1 MDKYE
6 YNVKSDQ
13 IKKLYSRKEYAA
25 AAKIADEIDWRK
37 VKDNSMISRV
47 ADVYENNKE
56 YGKAKEILL
65 IAYERSP
72 LGRQLAYRLTILSLR
87 TRDFVEA
94 DEFYQD
100 FVEMSPMDV
109 AQYILKYRI
118 SKAKGEDTDVL
129 IRILEAYVDV
139 EKDER
144 WQYELAK
151 LYHEAGYVDKCV
163 SMCDDIIL
171 WFNNG
176 KYVEKALKLKQMHKA
191 LTPEQQNKLDK
202 KDTKGIPNIS
212 NTDTDK
218 KNEKITEQIP
228 DSDKMVRQPVND
240 NTLQNI
246 ILKGNIRE
254 QERTVHGVTG
264 ILKGLDNLLEN
275 GKTDRIEPVKT
286 EVQGKQTE
294 PAEDFSVVEESV
306 TEEREP
312 VLAVRELSVQEKI
325 DAALAEDTDANAVNA
340 ALEAI
345 KAAEQAAIEA
355 QKAAEVAQR
364 LAKEAQ
370 LKAQAAEMA
379 ALHETMPEPEEDEE
393 EDIYA
398 GLSGE
403 EISQQLEEDDEL
415 KGDVEIDSKD
425 VIEIFEFDEKKDGKC
440 SHIGEELTKTAEI
453 DIDEIN
459 LQLEKTEQNVYDTA
473 NIQAA
478 LAMSMEKI
486 MEIEASGVKEARNPF
501 EQKTEDTSEDFRQR
515 DMETLK
521 EAEAE
526 ENLLEPI
533 QETAEP
539 ESIESVESTM
549 PEDSEKP
556 EQTEFLESVESRIE
570 ESEKTDAVQLDISN
584 DPTKVIDRE
593 AINRALERQKELFSK
608 VSGEEDY
615 DLEVPME
622 IDDQI
627 EGQMTIEEV
636 LEEYER
642 RKDAARHTAQMA
654 AAIEAV
660 KAEMEAEEQAMANQ
674 ELNADNHSEI
684 KSDDS
689 DHSQPEANSDTVGT
703 TENRKEEK
711 SKEIDLQALN
721 KHKIPEAFSNMFGD
735 FLTFEGMEERIADT
749 LNNLINNFV
758 MDGTSRTNN
767 VIITGN
773 NKVGKTTLGLS
784 IIKAANRGR
793 QRSGRKVAK
802 VKATALNKRGVSTAM
817 MQILGT
823 DLIIEQAGNLMPN
836 TLVDLMTVMKSYTE
850 EMLIILED
858 DKAAID
864 RILENMP
871 DLKQLF
877 NNRLDIVEFEINDL
891 VKVAKAYAQ
900 REHYTIDD
908 IGTLALYAKIDDIN
922 GRNQGMTFEEI
933 EEIIDD
939 AIDHANR
946 FTFGKLIGKLRKNKS
961 GMGILTEEDF
971 L

>member
-13 IKKLYSRKEYAA
+13 IRKLYSHKEYEA

-56 YGKAKEILL
+56 YSKAKEILL

-118 SKAKGEDTDVL
+118 AKAKGEDTDIL
-129 IRILEAYVDV
+129 ISILEAYVEV

-151 LYHEAGYVDKCV
+151 LYHDAGYVDKCV
-163 SMCDDIIL
+163 SMCDDIIV
-171 WFNNG
+171 WFNGG
-176 KYVEKALKLKQMHKA
+176 KYVEKAMKLKMLHKK
-191 LTPEQQNKLDK
+191 TTVQPQVSVEKVNENTSVTDEVPEESK
-202 KDTKGIPNIS
+202 
-212 NTDTDK
+212 
-218 KNEKITEQIP
+218 
-228 DSDKMVRQPVND
+228 QPVSD

-246 ILKGNIRE
+246 ILKGSIRE
-254 QERTVHGVTG
+254 KERTVEGITG
-264 ILKGLDNLLEN
+264 ILKGLDNLM
-275 GKTDRIEPVKT
+275 
-286 EVQGKQTE
+286 
-294 PAEDFSVVEESV
+294 EESGGPEAAEQQEKAV
-306 TEEREP
+306 AAPEEQD
-312 VLAVRELSVQEKI
+312 LSVQEKI
-325 DAALAEDTDANAVNA
+325 DAALADDTDANAVNA

-345 KAAEQAAIEA
+345 KAAEKAAYEA
-355 QKAAEVAQR
+355 QKAAEVAKR
-364 LAKEAQ
+364 LARDAQ
-370 LKAQAAEMA
+370 LKAQAAEKA
-379 ALHETMPEPEEDEE
+379 TIYENISESDIDVDDEE
-393 EDIYA
+393 NEDDIYA

-403 EISQQLEEDDEL
+403 EISRQMEEEDIL
-415 KGDVEIDSKD
+415 KGTAEIVPKD

-459 LQLEKTEQNVYDTA
+459 FQIKKPENNIYDTA

-478 LAMSMEKI
+478 LAVSMEKI
-486 MEIEASGVKEARNPF
+486 MDMESLKPEEARNPF
-501 EQKTEDTSEDFRQR
+501 EP
-515 DMETLK
+515 
-521 EAEAE
+521 
-526 ENLLEPI
+526 N
-533 QETAEP
+533 TAEP
-539 ESIESVESTM
+539 TEPKAEELQTEEPGTVKAESADDIQQQTVEQEGRKS
-549 PEDSEKP
+549 DVP
-556 EQTEFLESVESRIE
+556 EQTLVEEVTESAV
-570 ESEKTDAVQLDISN
+570 SEKTDIPKSRETDISSGDIN
-584 DPTKVIDRE
+584 LERTKVIDRE
-593 AINRALERQKELFSK
+593 AISRVLARQKELFSK
-608 VSGEEDY
+608 VSMEEDV
-615 DLEVPME
+615 DLDDPME
-622 IDDQI
+622 INEQI

-636 LEEYER
+636 LTEYER
-642 RKDAARHTAQMA
+642 RKEETMNTAKMA
-654 AAIEAV
+654 EAIEAV
-660 KAEMEAEEQAMANQ
+660 KAEMAAEEEEA
-674 ELNADNHSEI
+674 LNEKQQTEPVVYNDE
-684 KSDDS
+684 K
-689 DHSQPEANSDTVGT
+689 QDTVPEVAGPAVA
-703 TENRKEEK
+703 RK
-711 SKEIDLQALN
+711 SKELDLQSLSV
-721 KHKIPEAFSNMFGD
+721 HKIPEIFKNMFGD
-735 FLTFEGMEERIADT
+735 FLTFEGMEEKIADT

-758 MDGTSRTNN
+758 MDGTSKSNN
-767 VIITGN
+767 VIITGSA
-773 NKVGKTTLGLS
+773 KVGKTALGLS

-793 QRSGRKVAK
+793 KRKRRKVAK

-836 TLVDLMTVMKSYTE
+836 TLTDLMTVMKSYTE

-864 RILENMP
+864 RMLDNTPE
-871 DLKQLF
+871 LKELF
-877 NNRLDIVEFEINDL
+877 NNRVDIMEFGINDL
-891 VKVAKAYAQ
+891 VKVAKAYAE

-908 IGTLALYAKIDDIN
+908 IGILALYAKIDDIS
-922 GRNQGMTFEEI
+922 GRNQGMTFEEV
-933 EEIIDD
+933 EEVIDD

-946 FTFGKLIGKLRKNKS
+946 FTIGKFIGKLKKNKL
-961 GMGILTEEDF
+961 GMGVLTEEDF

>member
-13 IKKLYSRKEYAA
+13 IRKLYSHKEYEA

-56 YGKAKEILL
+56 YSKAKEILL

-118 SKAKGEDTDVL
+118 AKAKGEDTDIL
-129 IRILEAYVDV
+129 ISILEAYVEV

-151 LYHEAGYVDKCV
+151 LYHDAGYEDKCV
-163 SMCDDIIL
+163 SMCDDIIV
-171 WFNNG
+171 WFNGG
-176 KYVEKALKLKQMHKA
+176 KYVEKAMKLKQLHKKA
-191 LTPEQQNKLDK
+191 SVQQEITVEKEIEKTPVIAVVPEE
-202 KDTKGIPNIS
+202 TK
-212 NTDTDK
+212 
-218 KNEKITEQIP
+218 
-228 DSDKMVRQPVND
+228 QPVSD

-254 QERTVHGVTG
+254 KERSVEGITG
-264 ILKGLDNLLEN
+264 ILKGLDNLMKETEEQEEV
-275 GKTDRIEPVKT
+275 KQQAEAVMKPEPVI
-286 EVQGKQTE
+286 QN
-294 PAEDFSVVEESV
+294 
-306 TEEREP
+306 
-312 VLAVRELSVQEKI
+312 LSVQEKI
-325 DAALAEDTDANAVNA
+325 DAALADDTDATAVND

-345 KAAEQAAIEA
+345 KAAEKAAYEA
-355 QKAAEVAQR
+355 QKAAEVAKR
-364 LAKEAQ
+364 LAREAQ
-370 LKAQAAEMA
+370 LKAQAAEKA
-379 ALHETMPEPEEDEE
+379 AMHEDISDSDMDDDDEEDEN
-393 EDIYA
+393 DIYT

-403 EISQQLEEDDEL
+403 EISRQMEEEDIL
-415 KGDVEIDSKD
+415 KGDVEIPPKD

-459 LQLEKTEQNVYDTA
+459 FQIEKTENDIYDTA

-478 LAMSMEKI
+478 LAVSMEKI
-486 MEIEASGVKEARNPF
+486 MDMESSNAEEARNPF
-501 EQKTEDTSEDFRQR
+501 EPNTEEAEVPQEEELQPEEFETEKAESADGSEVLQAVESAVEQAPVEEVTESAVSEETEIPKSGKTESVSGDI
-515 DMETLK
+515 
-521 EAEAE
+521 
-526 ENLLEPI
+526 NLE
-533 QETAEP
+533 
-539 ESIESVESTM
+539 
-549 PEDSEKP
+549 
-556 EQTEFLESVESRIE
+556 R
-570 ESEKTDAVQLDISN
+570 
-584 DPTKVIDRE
+584 TKVIDRE
-593 AINRALERQKELFSK
+593 AISRVLARQKEFFSK
-608 VSGEEDY
+608 VSMEEDI
-615 DLEVPME
+615 DLDEPME
-622 IDDQI
+622 INEQI

-636 LEEYER
+636 LTEYER
-642 RKDAARHTAQMA
+642 RKEETMNTAKMA
-654 AAIEAV
+654 EAIEAV
-660 KAEMEAEEQAMANQ
+660 KAEMAAEEQEVLNQKQAEPVVHIEVKQETEMVQKAEEPAVPEKATETAVPGKAN
-674 ELNADNHSEI
+674 D
-684 KSDDS
+684 
-689 DHSQPEANSDTVGT
+689 
-703 TENRKEEK
+703 
-711 SKEIDLQALN
+711 IDLHALSM
-721 KHKIPEAFSNMFGD
+721 HKIPEIFKNMFGD
-735 FLTFEGMEERIADT
+735 FLTFEGMEEKIADT

-758 MDGTSRTNN
+758 MDGTSKTNN
-767 VIITGN
+767 VIITGSA
-773 NKVGKTTLGLS
+773 KVGKTALGLS

-793 QRSGRKVAK
+793 KRKRRKVAK

-836 TLVDLMTVMKSYTE
+836 TLIDLMTVMKSYTE

-864 RILENMP
+864 RMLDNMP
-871 DLKQLF
+871 DLKDLF
-877 NNRLDIVEFEINDL
+877 NNRVDIMEFEINDL
-891 VKVAKAYAQ
+891 VKVAKAYAE

-908 IGTLALYAKIDDIN
+908 IGILALYAKIDDIS
-922 GRNQGMTFEEI
+922 GRNQGMTFEEV
-933 EEIIDD
+933 EEVIDD

-946 FTFGKLIGKLRKNKS
+946 FTIGKIIGKLKKNKL
-961 GMGILTEEDF
+961 GMGVLTEEDF

>member
-13 IKKLYSRKEYAA
+13 IRKLYSHKEYEA

-56 YGKAKEILL
+56 YSKAKEILL

-118 SKAKGEDTDVL
+118 AKAKGEDTDIL
-129 IRILEAYVDV
+129 ISILEAYVEV

-151 LYHEAGYVDKCV
+151 LYHDAGYEDKCV
-163 SMCDDIIL
+163 SMCDDIIV
-171 WFNNG
+171 WFNGG
-176 KYVEKALKLKQMHKA
+176 KYVEKAMKLKQLHKKA
-191 LTPEQQNKLDK
+191 SVQQEITVEKEIEKTPVIAVVPEE
-202 KDTKGIPNIS
+202 TK
-212 NTDTDK
+212 
-218 KNEKITEQIP
+218 
-228 DSDKMVRQPVND
+228 QPVSD

-254 QERTVHGVTG
+254 KERSVEGITG
-264 ILKGLDNLLEN
+264 ILKGLDNLMKETEEQEEV
-275 GKTDRIEPVKT
+275 KQQAEAVMKPEPVI
-286 EVQGKQTE
+286 QN
-294 PAEDFSVVEESV
+294 
-306 TEEREP
+306 
-312 VLAVRELSVQEKI
+312 LSVQEKI
-325 DAALAEDTDANAVNA
+325 DAALADDTDATAVND

-345 KAAEQAAIEA
+345 KAAEKAAYEA
-355 QKAAEVAQR
+355 QKAAEVAKR
-364 LAKEAQ
+364 LAREAQ
-370 LKAQAAEMA
+370 LKAQAAEKA
-379 ALHETMPEPEEDEE
+379 AMHEDISDSDMDDDDEEDEN
-393 EDIYA
+393 DIYT

-403 EISQQLEEDDEL
+403 EISRQMEEEDIL
-415 KGDVEIDSKD
+415 KGDVEIPPKD

-459 LQLEKTEQNVYDTA
+459 FQIEKTENNIYDTA

-478 LAMSMEKI
+478 LAVSMEKI
-486 MEIEASGVKEARNPF
+486 MDMESSNAEEARNPF
-501 EQKTEDTSEDFRQR
+501 EPNTEEAEVPQEEELQPEEFETEKAESADGSEVLQAVESAVEQAPVEEVTESAVSEETEIPKSGKTESVSGDI
-515 DMETLK
+515 
-521 EAEAE
+521 
-526 ENLLEPI
+526 NLE
-533 QETAEP
+533 
-539 ESIESVESTM
+539 
-549 PEDSEKP
+549 
-556 EQTEFLESVESRIE
+556 R
-570 ESEKTDAVQLDISN
+570 
-584 DPTKVIDRE
+584 TKVIDRE
-593 AINRALERQKELFSK
+593 AISRVLARQKEFFSK
-608 VSGEEDY
+608 VSMEEDI
-615 DLEVPME
+615 DLDEPME
-622 IDDQI
+622 INEQI

-636 LEEYER
+636 LTEYER
-642 RKDAARHTAQMA
+642 RKEETMNTAKMA
-654 AAIEAV
+654 EAIEAV
-660 KAEMEAEEQAMANQ
+660 KAEMAAEEQEVLNQKQAEPVVHIEVKQETEMVQKAEEPAVPEKATETAVPGKAN
-674 ELNADNHSEI
+674 D
-684 KSDDS
+684 
-689 DHSQPEANSDTVGT
+689 
-703 TENRKEEK
+703 
-711 SKEIDLQALN
+711 IDLHALSM
-721 KHKIPEAFSNMFGD
+721 HKIPEIFKNMFGD
-735 FLTFEGMEERIADT
+735 FLTFEGMEEKIADT

-758 MDGTSRTNN
+758 MDGTSKTNN
-767 VIITGN
+767 VIITGSA
-773 NKVGKTTLGLS
+773 KVGKTALGLS

-793 QRSGRKVAK
+793 KRKRRKVAK

-836 TLVDLMTVMKSYTE
+836 TLIDLMTVMKSYTE

-864 RILENMP
+864 RMLDNMP
-871 DLKQLF
+871 DLKDLF
-877 NNRLDIVEFEINDL
+877 NNRVDIMEFEINDL
-891 VKVAKAYAQ
+891 VKVAKAYAE

-908 IGTLALYAKIDDIN
+908 IGILALYAKIDDIS
-922 GRNQGMTFEEI
+922 GRNQGMTFEEV
-933 EEIIDD
+933 EEVIDD

-946 FTFGKLIGKLRKNKS
+946 FTI
-961 GMGILTEEDF
+961 
-971 L
+971 

>member
-13 IKKLYSRKEYAA
+13 IRKLYSHKEYEA

-56 YGKAKEILL
+56 YSKAKEILL

-118 SKAKGEDTDVL
+118 AKAKGEDTDIL
-129 IRILEAYVDV
+129 ISILEAYVEV

-151 LYHEAGYVDKCV
+151 LYHDAGYEDKCV
-163 SMCDDIIL
+163 SMCDDIIV
-171 WFNNG
+171 WFNGG
-176 KYVEKALKLKQMHKA
+176 KYVEKAMKLKQLHKKA
-191 LTPEQQNKLDK
+191 SVQQEITVEKEIEKTPVIAVVPEE
-202 KDTKGIPNIS
+202 TK
-212 NTDTDK
+212 
-218 KNEKITEQIP
+218 
-228 DSDKMVRQPVND
+228 QPVSD

-254 QERTVHGVTG
+254 KERSVEGITG
-264 ILKGLDNLLEN
+264 ILKGLDNLMKETEEQEEV
-275 GKTDRIEPVKT
+275 KQQAEAVMKPEPVI
-286 EVQGKQTE
+286 QN
-294 PAEDFSVVEESV
+294 
-306 TEEREP
+306 
-312 VLAVRELSVQEKI
+312 LSVQEKI
-325 DAALAEDTDANAVNA
+325 DAALADDTDATAVND

-345 KAAEQAAIEA
+345 KAAEKAAYEA
-355 QKAAEVAQR
+355 QKAAEVAKR
-364 LAKEAQ
+364 LAREAQ
-370 LKAQAAEMA
+370 LKAQAAEKA
-379 ALHETMPEPEEDEE
+379 AMHEDISDSDMDDDDEEDEN
-393 EDIYA
+393 DIYT

-403 EISQQLEEDDEL
+403 EISRQMEEEDIL
-415 KGDVEIDSKD
+415 KGDVEIPPKD

-459 LQLEKTEQNVYDTA
+459 FQIEKTENNIYDTA

-478 LAMSMEKI
+478 LAVSMEKI
-486 MEIEASGVKEARNPF
+486 MDMESSNAEEARNPF
-501 EQKTEDTSEDFRQR
+501 EPNTE
-515 DMETLK
+515 
-521 EAEAE
+521 EAEVPQE
-526 ENLLEPI
+526 EELQP
-533 QETAEP
+533 
-539 ESIESVESTM
+539 
-549 PEDSEKP
+549 
-556 EQTEFLESVESRIE
+556 E
-570 ESEKTDAVQLDISN
+570 ESETEKAESADGSEVLQAVESAVEQAPVEEVTESAVSEETEIPNSGKTESVSGDIN
-584 DPTKVIDRE
+584 LERTKVIDRE
-593 AINRALERQKELFSK
+593 AISRVLARQKEFFSK
-608 VSGEEDY
+608 VSMEEDI
-615 DLEVPME
+615 DLDEPME
-622 IDDQI
+622 INEQI

-636 LEEYER
+636 LTEYER
-642 RKDAARHTAQMA
+642 RKEETMNTAKMA
-654 AAIEAV
+654 EAIEAV
-660 KAEMEAEEQAMANQ
+660 KAEMAAEEQEVLNQKQAEPVVHIEVKQETEMVQKAEEPAVPEKATETAVPGKAN
-674 ELNADNHSEI
+674 D
-684 KSDDS
+684 
-689 DHSQPEANSDTVGT
+689 
-703 TENRKEEK
+703 
-711 SKEIDLQALN
+711 IDLHALSM
-721 KHKIPEAFSNMFGD
+721 HKIPEIFKNMFGD
-735 FLTFEGMEERIADT
+735 FLTFEGMEEKIADT

-758 MDGTSRTNN
+758 MDGTSKTNN
-767 VIITGN
+767 VIITGSA
-773 NKVGKTTLGLS
+773 KVGKTALGLS

-793 QRSGRKVAK
+793 KRKRRKVAK

-836 TLVDLMTVMKSYTE
+836 TLIDLMTVMKSYTE

-864 RILENMP
+864 RMLDNMP
-871 DLKQLF
+871 DLKDLF
-877 NNRLDIVEFEINDL
+877 NNRVDIMEFEINDL
-891 VKVAKAYAQ
+891 VKVAKAYAE

-908 IGTLALYAKIDDIN
+908 IGILALYAKIDDIS
-922 GRNQGMTFEEI
+922 GRNQGMTFEEV
-933 EEIIDD
+933 EEVIDD

-946 FTFGKLIGKLRKNKS
+946 FTIGKIIGKLKKNKL
-961 GMGILTEEDF
+961 GMGVLTEEDF

>member
-13 IKKLYSRKEYAA
+13 IRKLYSHKEYEA

-56 YGKAKEILL
+56 YSKAKEILL

-118 SKAKGEDTDVL
+118 AKAKGEDTDIL
-129 IRILEAYVDV
+129 ISILEAYVEV

-151 LYHEAGYVDKCV
+151 LYHDAGYEDKCV
-163 SMCDDIIL
+163 SMCDDIIV
-171 WFNNG
+171 WFNGG
-176 KYVEKALKLKQMHKA
+176 KYVEKAMKLKQLHKKA
-191 LTPEQQNKLDK
+191 SVQQEITVEKEIEKTPVIAVVPEE
-202 KDTKGIPNIS
+202 TK
-212 NTDTDK
+212 
-218 KNEKITEQIP
+218 
-228 DSDKMVRQPVND
+228 QPVSD

-254 QERTVHGVTG
+254 KERSVEGITG
-264 ILKGLDNLLEN
+264 ILKGLDNLMKETEEQEEV
-275 GKTDRIEPVKT
+275 KQQAEAVMKPEPVI
-286 EVQGKQTE
+286 QN
-294 PAEDFSVVEESV
+294 
-306 TEEREP
+306 
-312 VLAVRELSVQEKI
+312 LSVQEKI
-325 DAALAEDTDANAVNA
+325 DAALADDTDATAVND

-345 KAAEQAAIEA
+345 KAAEKAAYEA
-355 QKAAEVAQR
+355 QKAAEVAKR
-364 LAKEAQ
+364 LAREAQ
-370 LKAQAAEMA
+370 LKAQAAEKA
-379 ALHETMPEPEEDEE
+379 AMHEDISDSDMDDDDEEDEN
-393 EDIYA
+393 DIYT

-403 EISQQLEEDDEL
+403 EISRQMEEEDIL
-415 KGDVEIDSKD
+415 KGDVEIPPKD

-459 LQLEKTEQNVYDTA
+459 FQIEKTENNIYDTA

-478 LAMSMEKI
+478 LAVSMEKI
-486 MEIEASGVKEARNPF
+486 MDMESSNAEEARNPF
-501 EQKTEDTSEDFRQR
+501 EPNTE
-515 DMETLK
+515 
-521 EAEAE
+521 EAEVPQE
-526 ENLLEPI
+526 EELQP
-533 QETAEP
+533 
-539 ESIESVESTM
+539 
-549 PEDSEKP
+549 
-556 EQTEFLESVESRIE
+556 E
-570 ESEKTDAVQLDISN
+570 ESETEKAESADGSEVLQAVESAVEQAPVEEVTESAVSEETEIPKSGKTESVSGDIN
-584 DPTKVIDRE
+584 LERTKVIDRE
-593 AINRALERQKELFSK
+593 AISRVLARQKEFFSK
-608 VSGEEDY
+608 VSMEEDI
-615 DLEVPME
+615 DLDEPME
-622 IDDQI
+622 INEQI

-636 LEEYER
+636 LTEYER
-642 RKDAARHTAQMA
+642 RKEETMNTAKMVE
-654 AAIEAV
+654 AIEAV
-660 KAEMEAEEQAMANQ
+660 KAEMAAEEQEVLNQKQAEPVVHIEVKQETEMVQKAEEPAVPEKATETAVPGKAN
-674 ELNADNHSEI
+674 D
-684 KSDDS
+684 
-689 DHSQPEANSDTVGT
+689 
-703 TENRKEEK
+703 
-711 SKEIDLQALN
+711 IDLHALSM
-721 KHKIPEAFSNMFGD
+721 HKIPEIFKNMFGD
-735 FLTFEGMEERIADT
+735 FLTFEGMEEKIADT

-758 MDGTSRTNN
+758 MDGTSKTNN
-767 VIITGN
+767 VIITGSA
-773 NKVGKTTLGLS
+773 KVGKTALGLS

-793 QRSGRKVAK
+793 KRKRRKVAK
-802 VKATALNKRGVSTAM
+802 VKATTLNKRGVSTAM

-836 TLVDLMTVMKSYTE
+836 TLIDLMTVMKSYTE

-864 RILENMP
+864 RMLDNMP
-871 DLKQLF
+871 DLKDLF
-877 NNRLDIVEFEINDL
+877 NNRVDIMEFEINDL
-891 VKVAKAYAQ
+891 VKVAKAYAE

-908 IGTLALYAKIDDIN
+908 IGILALYAKIDDIS
-922 GRNQGMTFEEI
+922 GRNQGMTFEEV
-933 EEIIDD
+933 EEVIDD

-946 FTFGKLIGKLRKNKS
+946 FTIGKIIGKLKKNKL
-961 GMGILTEEDF
+961 GMGVLTEEDF

>member
-13 IKKLYSRKEYAA
+13 IRKLYSHKEYEA

-56 YGKAKEILL
+56 YSKAKEILL

-118 SKAKGEDTDVL
+118 AKAKGEDTDIL
-129 IRILEAYVDV
+129 ISILEAYVEV

-151 LYHEAGYVDKCV
+151 LYHDAGYEDKCV
-163 SMCDDIIL
+163 SMCDDIIV
-171 WFNNG
+171 WFNGG
-176 KYVEKALKLKQMHKA
+176 KYVEKAMKLKQLHKKA
-191 LTPEQQNKLDK
+191 SVQQEITVEKEIEKTPVIAVVPEE
-202 KDTKGIPNIS
+202 TK
-212 NTDTDK
+212 
-218 KNEKITEQIP
+218 
-228 DSDKMVRQPVND
+228 QPVSD

-254 QERTVHGVTG
+254 KERSVEGITG
-264 ILKGLDNLLEN
+264 ILKGLDNLMKETEEQEEV
-275 GKTDRIEPVKT
+275 KQQAEAVMKPEPVI
-286 EVQGKQTE
+286 QN
-294 PAEDFSVVEESV
+294 
-306 TEEREP
+306 
-312 VLAVRELSVQEKI
+312 LSVQEKI
-325 DAALAEDTDANAVNA
+325 DAALADDTDATAVND

-345 KAAEQAAIEA
+345 KAAEKAAYEA
-355 QKAAEVAQR
+355 QKAAEVAKR
-364 LAKEAQ
+364 LAREAQ
-370 LKAQAAEMA
+370 LKAQAAEKA
-379 ALHETMPEPEEDEE
+379 AMHEDISDSDMDDDDEEDEN
-393 EDIYA
+393 DIYT

-403 EISQQLEEDDEL
+403 EISRQMEEEDIL
-415 KGDVEIDSKD
+415 KGDVEIPPKD

-459 LQLEKTEQNVYDTA
+459 FQIEKTENNIYDTA

-478 LAMSMEKI
+478 LAVSMEKI
-486 MEIEASGVKEARNPF
+486 MDMESSNAEEARNPF
-501 EQKTEDTSEDFRQR
+501 EPNTEEAEVPQEEELQPEEFETEKAESADGSEVLQAVESAVEQAPVEEVTESAVSEETEIPKSGKTESVSGDI
-515 DMETLK
+515 
-521 EAEAE
+521 
-526 ENLLEPI
+526 NLE
-533 QETAEP
+533 
-539 ESIESVESTM
+539 
-549 PEDSEKP
+549 
-556 EQTEFLESVESRIE
+556 R
-570 ESEKTDAVQLDISN
+570 
-584 DPTKVIDRE
+584 TKVIDRE
-593 AINRALERQKELFSK
+593 AISRVLARQKEFFSK
-608 VSGEEDY
+608 VSMEEDI
-615 DLEVPME
+615 DLDEPME
-622 IDDQI
+622 INEQI

-636 LEEYER
+636 LTEYER
-642 RKDAARHTAQMA
+642 RKEETMNTAKMA
-654 AAIEAV
+654 EAIEAV
-660 KAEMEAEEQAMANQ
+660 KAEMAAEEQEVLNQKQAEPVVHIVVKQETEMVQKAEEPAVPEKATETAVPGKAN
-674 ELNADNHSEI
+674 D
-684 KSDDS
+684 
-689 DHSQPEANSDTVGT
+689 
-703 TENRKEEK
+703 
-711 SKEIDLQALN
+711 IDLHALSM
-721 KHKIPEAFSNMFGD
+721 HKIPEIFKNMFGD
-735 FLTFEGMEERIADT
+735 FLTFEGMEEKIADT

-758 MDGTSRTNN
+758 MDGTSKTNN
-767 VIITGN
+767 VIITGSA
-773 NKVGKTTLGLS
+773 KVGKTALGLS

-793 QRSGRKVAK
+793 KRKRRKVAK

-836 TLVDLMTVMKSYTE
+836 TLIDLMTVMKSYTE

-864 RILENMP
+864 RMLDNMP
-871 DLKQLF
+871 DLKDLF
-877 NNRLDIVEFEINDL
+877 NNRVDIMEFEINDL
-891 VKVAKAYAQ
+891 VKVAKAYAE

-908 IGTLALYAKIDDIN
+908 IGILALYAKIDDIS
-922 GRNQGMTFEEI
+922 GRNQGMTFEEV
-933 EEIIDD
+933 EEVIDD

-946 FTFGKLIGKLRKNKS
+946 FTIGKIIGKLKKNKL
-961 GMGILTEEDF
+961 GMGVLTEEDF

>member
-13 IKKLYSRKEYAA
+13 IRKLYSHKEYEA

-56 YGKAKEILL
+56 YSKAKEILL

-118 SKAKGEDTDVL
+118 AKAKGEDTDIL
-129 IRILEAYVDV
+129 ISILEAYVEV

-151 LYHEAGYVDKCV
+151 LYHDAGYEDKCV
-163 SMCDDIIL
+163 SMCDDIIV
-171 WFNNG
+171 WFNGG
-176 KYVEKALKLKQMHKA
+176 KYVEKAMKLKQLHKKA
-191 LTPEQQNKLDK
+191 SVQQEITVEKEIEKTPVIAVVPEE
-202 KDTKGIPNIS
+202 TK
-212 NTDTDK
+212 
-218 KNEKITEQIP
+218 
-228 DSDKMVRQPVND
+228 QPVSD

-254 QERTVHGVTG
+254 KERSVEGITG
-264 ILKGLDNLLEN
+264 ILKGLDNLMKETEEQEEV
-275 GKTDRIEPVKT
+275 KQQAEAVMKPEPVI
-286 EVQGKQTE
+286 QN
-294 PAEDFSVVEESV
+294 
-306 TEEREP
+306 
-312 VLAVRELSVQEKI
+312 LSVQEKI
-325 DAALAEDTDANAVNA
+325 DAALADDTDATAVND

-345 KAAEQAAIEA
+345 KAAEKAAYEA
-355 QKAAEVAQR
+355 QKAAEVAKR
-364 LAKEAQ
+364 LAREAQ
-370 LKAQAAEMA
+370 LKAQAAEKA
-379 ALHETMPEPEEDEE
+379 AMHEDISDSDMDDDDEEDEN
-393 EDIYA
+393 DIYT

-403 EISQQLEEDDEL
+403 EISRQMEEEDIL
-415 KGDVEIDSKD
+415 KGDVEIPPKD

-459 LQLEKTEQNVYDTA
+459 FQIEKTENNIYDTA

-478 LAMSMEKI
+478 LAVSMEKI
-486 MEIEASGVKEARNPF
+486 MDMESSNAEEARNPF
-501 EQKTEDTSEDFRQR
+501 EPNTEEAEVPQEEELQPEEFETEKAESADGSEVLQAVESAVEQAPVEEVTESAVSEETEIPKSGKTESVSGDI
-515 DMETLK
+515 
-521 EAEAE
+521 
-526 ENLLEPI
+526 NLE
-533 QETAEP
+533 
-539 ESIESVESTM
+539 
-549 PEDSEKP
+549 
-556 EQTEFLESVESRIE
+556 R
-570 ESEKTDAVQLDISN
+570 
-584 DPTKVIDRE
+584 TKVIDRE
-593 AINRALERQKELFSK
+593 AISRVLARQKEFFSK
-608 VSGEEDY
+608 VSMEEDI
-615 DLEVPME
+615 DLDEPME
-622 IDDQI
+622 INEQI

-636 LEEYER
+636 LTEYER
-642 RKDAARHTAQMA
+642 RKEETMNTAKMA
-654 AAIEAV
+654 EAIEAV
-660 KAEMEAEEQAMANQ
+660 KAEMAAEEQEVLNQKQAEPVVHIEVKQETEMVQKAEEPAVPEKATETAVPGKAN
-674 ELNADNHSEI
+674 D
-684 KSDDS
+684 
-689 DHSQPEANSDTVGT
+689 
-703 TENRKEEK
+703 
-711 SKEIDLQALN
+711 IDLHALSM
-721 KHKIPEAFSNMFGD
+721 HKIPEIFKNMFGD
-735 FLTFEGMEERIADT
+735 FLTFEGMEEKIADT

-758 MDGTSRTNN
+758 MDGTSKTNN
-767 VIITGN
+767 VIITGSA
-773 NKVGKTTLGLS
+773 KVGKTALGLS

-793 QRSGRKVAK
+793 KRKRRKVAK

-836 TLVDLMTVMKSYTE
+836 TLIDLMTVMKSYTE

-864 RILENMP
+864 RMLDNMP
-871 DLKQLF
+871 DLKDLF
-877 NNRLDIVEFEINDL
+877 NNRVDIMEFEINDL
-891 VKVAKAYAQ
+891 VKVAKAYAE

-908 IGTLALYAKIDDIN
+908 IGILALYAKIDDIS
-922 GRNQGMTFEEI
+922 GRNQGMTFEEV
-933 EEIIDD
+933 EEVIDD

-946 FTFGKLIGKLRKNKS
+946 FTIGKIIGKLKKNKL
-961 GMGILTEEDF
+961 GMGVLTEED
-971 L
+971 LL

>member
-13 IKKLYSRKEYAA
+13 IRKLYSHKEYEA

-56 YGKAKEILL
+56 YSKAKEILL

-118 SKAKGEDTDVL
+118 AKAKGEDTDIL
-129 IRILEAYVDV
+129 ISILEAYVEV

-151 LYHEAGYVDKCV
+151 LYHDAGYEDKCV
-163 SMCDDIIL
+163 SMCDDIIV
-171 WFNNG
+171 WFNGG
-176 KYVEKALKLKQMHKA
+176 KYVEKAMKLKQLHKKA
-191 LTPEQQNKLDK
+191 SVQQEITVEKEIEKTPVIAVVPEE
-202 KDTKGIPNIS
+202 TK
-212 NTDTDK
+212 
-218 KNEKITEQIP
+218 
-228 DSDKMVRQPVND
+228 QPVSD

-254 QERTVHGVTG
+254 KERSVEGITG
-264 ILKGLDNLLEN
+264 ILKGLDNLMKETEEQEEV
-275 GKTDRIEPVKT
+275 KQQAEAVMKPEPVI
-286 EVQGKQTE
+286 QN
-294 PAEDFSVVEESV
+294 
-306 TEEREP
+306 
-312 VLAVRELSVQEKI
+312 LSVQEKI
-325 DAALAEDTDANAVNA
+325 DAALADDTDATAVND

-345 KAAEQAAIEA
+345 KAAEKAAYEA
-355 QKAAEVAQR
+355 QKAAEVAKR
-364 LAKEAQ
+364 LAREAQ
-370 LKAQAAEMA
+370 LKAQAAEKA
-379 ALHETMPEPEEDEE
+379 AMHEDISDSDMDDDDEEDEN
-393 EDIYA
+393 DIYT

-403 EISQQLEEDDEL
+403 EISRQMEEEDIL
-415 KGDVEIDSKD
+415 KGDVEIPPKD

-459 LQLEKTEQNVYDTA
+459 FQIEKTENNIYDTA

-478 LAMSMEKI
+478 LAVSMEKI
-486 MEIEASGVKEARNPF
+486 MDMESSNAEEARNPF
-501 EQKTEDTSEDFRQR
+501 EPNTEEAEVPQEEELQPEEFETEKAESADGSEVLQAVESAVEQAPVEEVTESAVSEETEIPKSGKTESVSGDI
-515 DMETLK
+515 
-521 EAEAE
+521 
-526 ENLLEPI
+526 NLE
-533 QETAEP
+533 
-539 ESIESVESTM
+539 
-549 PEDSEKP
+549 
-556 EQTEFLESVESRIE
+556 R
-570 ESEKTDAVQLDISN
+570 
-584 DPTKVIDRE
+584 TKVIDRE
-593 AINRALERQKELFSK
+593 AISRVLARQKEFFSK
-608 VSGEEDY
+608 VSMEEDI
-615 DLEVPME
+615 DLDEPME
-622 IDDQI
+622 INEQI

-636 LEEYER
+636 LTEYER
-642 RKDAARHTAQMA
+642 RKEETMNTAKMA
-654 AAIEAV
+654 EAIEAV
-660 KAEMEAEEQAMANQ
+660 KAEMAAEEQEVLNQKQAEPVVHIEVKQKTEMVQKAEEPAVPEKATETAVPGKAN
-674 ELNADNHSEI
+674 D
-684 KSDDS
+684 
-689 DHSQPEANSDTVGT
+689 
-703 TENRKEEK
+703 
-711 SKEIDLQALN
+711 IDLHALSM
-721 KHKIPEAFSNMFGD
+721 HKIPEIFKNMFGD
-735 FLTFEGMEERIADT
+735 FLTFEGMEEKIADT

-758 MDGTSRTNN
+758 MDGTSKTNN
-767 VIITGN
+767 VIITGSA
-773 NKVGKTTLGLS
+773 KVGKTALGLS

-793 QRSGRKVAK
+793 KRKRRKVAK

-836 TLVDLMTVMKSYTE
+836 TLIDLMTVMKSYTE

-864 RILENMP
+864 RMLDNMP
-871 DLKQLF
+871 DLKDLF
-877 NNRLDIVEFEINDL
+877 NNRVDIMEFEINDL
-891 VKVAKAYAQ
+891 VKVAKAYAE

-908 IGTLALYAKIDDIN
+908 IGILALYAKIDDIS
-922 GRNQGMTFEEI
+922 GRNQGMTFEEV
-933 EEIIDD
+933 EEVIDD

-946 FTFGKLIGKLRKNKS
+946 FTIGKIIGKLKKNKL
-961 GMGILTEEDF
+961 GMGVLTEEDF

>member
-13 IKKLYSRKEYAA
+13 IRKLYSHKEYEA

-56 YGKAKEILL
+56 YSKAKEILL

-118 SKAKGEDTDVL
+118 AKAKGEDTDIL
-129 IRILEAYVDV
+129 ISILEAYVEV

-151 LYHEAGYVDKCV
+151 LYHDAGYEDKCV
-163 SMCDDIIL
+163 SMCDDIIV
-171 WFNNG
+171 WFNGG
-176 KYVEKALKLKQMHKA
+176 KYVEKAMKLKQLHKKA
-191 LTPEQQNKLDK
+191 SVQQEITVEKEIEKTPVIAVVPEE
-202 KDTKGIPNIS
+202 TK
-212 NTDTDK
+212 
-218 KNEKITEQIP
+218 
-228 DSDKMVRQPVND
+228 QPVSD

-254 QERTVHGVTG
+254 KERSVEGITG
-264 ILKGLDNLLEN
+264 ILKGLDNLMKETEEQEEV
-275 GKTDRIEPVKT
+275 KQQAEAVMKPEPVI
-286 EVQGKQTE
+286 QN
-294 PAEDFSVVEESV
+294 
-306 TEEREP
+306 
-312 VLAVRELSVQEKI
+312 LSVQEKI
-325 DAALAEDTDANAVNA
+325 DAALADDTDATAVND

-345 KAAEQAAIEA
+345 KAAEKAAYEA
-355 QKAAEVAQR
+355 QKAAEVAKR
-364 LAKEAQ
+364 LAREAQ
-370 LKAQAAEMA
+370 LKAQAAEKA
-379 ALHETMPEPEEDEE
+379 AMHEDISDSDMDDDDEEDEN
-393 EDIYA
+393 DIYT

-403 EISQQLEEDDEL
+403 EISRQMEEEDIL
-415 KGDVEIDSKD
+415 KGDVEIPPKD

-459 LQLEKTEQNVYDTA
+459 FQIEKTENNIYDTA

-478 LAMSMEKI
+478 LAVSMEKI
-486 MEIEASGVKEARNPF
+486 MDMESSNAEEARNPF
-501 EQKTEDTSEDFRQR
+501 EPNTEEAEVPQEEELQPEEFETEKAESADGSEVLQAVESAVEQAPVEEVTESAVSEETEIPKSGKTESVSGDI
-515 DMETLK
+515 
-521 EAEAE
+521 
-526 ENLLEPI
+526 NLE
-533 QETAEP
+533 
-539 ESIESVESTM
+539 
-549 PEDSEKP
+549 
-556 EQTEFLESVESRIE
+556 R
-570 ESEKTDAVQLDISN
+570 
-584 DPTKVIDRE
+584 TKVIDRE
-593 AINRALERQKELFSK
+593 AISRVLARQKEFFSK
-608 VSGEEDY
+608 VSMEEDI
-615 DLEVPME
+615 DLDEPME
-622 IDDQI
+622 INEQI

-636 LEEYER
+636 LTEYER
-642 RKDAARHTAQMA
+642 RKEETMNTAKMA
-654 AAIEAV
+654 EAIEAV
-660 KAEMEAEEQAMANQ
+660 KAEMAAEEQEVLNQKQAEPVVHIEVKQETEMVQKAEEPAVPEKATETAVPGKAN
-674 ELNADNHSEI
+674 D
-684 KSDDS
+684 
-689 DHSQPEANSDTVGT
+689 
-703 TENRKEEK
+703 
-711 SKEIDLQALN
+711 IDLHALSM
-721 KHKIPEAFSNMFGD
+721 HKIPEIFKNMFGD
-735 FLTFEGMEERIADT
+735 FLTFEGMEEKIADT

-758 MDGTSRTNN
+758 MDGTSKTNN
-767 VIITGN
+767 VIITGSA
-773 NKVGKTTLGLS
+773 KVGKTALGLS

-793 QRSGRKVAK
+793 KRKRRKVAK

-823 DLIIEQAGNLMPN
+823 DLIIEQAGNLMPH
-836 TLVDLMTVMKSYTE
+836 TLIDLMTVMKSYTE

-864 RILENMP
+864 RMLDNMP
-871 DLKQLF
+871 DLKDLF
-877 NNRLDIVEFEINDL
+877 NNRVDIMEFEINDL
-891 VKVAKAYAQ
+891 VKVAKAYAE

-908 IGTLALYAKIDDIN
+908 IGILALYAKIDDIS
-922 GRNQGMTFEEI
+922 GRNQGMTFEEV
-933 EEIIDD
+933 EEVIDD

-946 FTFGKLIGKLRKNKS
+946 FTIGKIIGKLKKNKL
-961 GMGILTEEDF
+961 GMGVLTEEDF

>member
-13 IKKLYSRKEYAA
+13 IRKLYSHKEYEA

-56 YGKAKEILL
+56 YSKAKEILL

-118 SKAKGEDTDVL
+118 AKAKGEDTDIL
-129 IRILEAYVDV
+129 ISILEAYVEV

-151 LYHEAGYVDKCV
+151 LYHDAGYEDKCV
-163 SMCDDIIL
+163 SMCDDIIV
-171 WFNNG
+171 WFNGGN
-176 KYVEKALKLKQMHKA
+176 YVEKAMKLKQLHKKA
-191 LTPEQQNKLDK
+191 IVQQEITVEKEIEKTPVIAVVPEE
-202 KDTKGIPNIS
+202 TK
-212 NTDTDK
+212 
-218 KNEKITEQIP
+218 
-228 DSDKMVRQPVND
+228 QPVSD

-254 QERTVHGVTG
+254 KERSVEGITG
-264 ILKGLDNLLEN
+264 ILKGLDNLMKETEEQEEV
-275 GKTDRIEPVKT
+275 KQQAEAVMKPEPVI
-286 EVQGKQTE
+286 QN
-294 PAEDFSVVEESV
+294 
-306 TEEREP
+306 
-312 VLAVRELSVQEKI
+312 LSVQEKI
-325 DAALAEDTDANAVNA
+325 DAALADDTDATAVND

-345 KAAEQAAIEA
+345 KAAEKAAYEA
-355 QKAAEVAQR
+355 QKAAEVAKR
-364 LAKEAQ
+364 LAREAQ
-370 LKAQAAEMA
+370 LKAQAAEKA
-379 ALHETMPEPEEDEE
+379 AMHEDISDSDMDDDDEEDEN
-393 EDIYA
+393 DIYT

-403 EISQQLEEDDEL
+403 EISRQMEEEDIL
-415 KGDVEIDSKD
+415 KGDVEIPPKD

-459 LQLEKTEQNVYDTA
+459 FQIEKTENNIYDTA

-478 LAMSMEKI
+478 LAVSMEKI
-486 MEIEASGVKEARNPF
+486 MDMESSNAEEARNPF
-501 EQKTEDTSEDFRQR
+501 EPNTEEAEVPQEEELQPEEFETEKAESADGSEVLQAVESAVEQAPVEEVTESAVSEETEIPKSGKTESVSGDI
-515 DMETLK
+515 
-521 EAEAE
+521 
-526 ENLLEPI
+526 NLE
-533 QETAEP
+533 
-539 ESIESVESTM
+539 
-549 PEDSEKP
+549 
-556 EQTEFLESVESRIE
+556 R
-570 ESEKTDAVQLDISN
+570 
-584 DPTKVIDRE
+584 TKVIDRE
-593 AINRALERQKELFSK
+593 AISRVLARQKEFFSK
-608 VSGEEDY
+608 VSMEEDI
-615 DLEVPME
+615 DLDEPME
-622 IDDQI
+622 INEQI

-636 LEEYER
+636 LTEYER
-642 RKDAARHTAQMA
+642 RKEETMNTAKMA
-654 AAIEAV
+654 EAIEAV
-660 KAEMEAEEQAMANQ
+660 KAEMAAEEQEVLNQKQAEPVVHIEVKQETEMVQKAEEPAVPEKATETAVPGKAN
-674 ELNADNHSEI
+674 D
-684 KSDDS
+684 
-689 DHSQPEANSDTVGT
+689 
-703 TENRKEEK
+703 
-711 SKEIDLQALN
+711 IDLHALSM
-721 KHKIPEAFSNMFGD
+721 HKIPEIFKNMFGD
-735 FLTFEGMEERIADT
+735 FLTFEGMEEKIADT

-758 MDGTSRTNN
+758 MDGTSKTNN
-767 VIITGN
+767 VIITGSA
-773 NKVGKTTLGLS
+773 KVGKTALGLS

-793 QRSGRKVAK
+793 KRKRRKVAK

-836 TLVDLMTVMKSYTE
+836 TLIDLMTVMKSYTE

-864 RILENMP
+864 RMLDNMP
-871 DLKQLF
+871 DLKDLF
-877 NNRLDIVEFEINDL
+877 NNRVDIMEFEINDL
-891 VKVAKAYAQ
+891 VKVAKAYAE

-908 IGTLALYAKIDDIN
+908 IGILALYAKIDDIS
-922 GRNQGMTFEEI
+922 GRNQGMTFEEV
-933 EEIIDD
+933 EEVIDD

-946 FTFGKLIGKLRKNKS
+946 FTIGKIIGKLKKNKL
-961 GMGILTEEDF
+961 GMGVLTEEDF

>member
-13 IKKLYSRKEYAA
+13 IRKLYSHKEYEA

-56 YGKAKEILL
+56 YSKAKEILL

-118 SKAKGEDTDVL
+118 AKAKGEDTDIL
-129 IRILEAYVDV
+129 ISILEAYVEV

-151 LYHEAGYVDKCV
+151 LYHDAGYEDKCV
-163 SMCDDIIL
+163 SMCDDIIV
-171 WFNNG
+171 WFNGG
-176 KYVEKALKLKQMHKA
+176 KYVEKAMKLKQLHKKA
-191 LTPEQQNKLDK
+191 SVQQEITVEKEIEKTPVIAVVPEE
-202 KDTKGIPNIS
+202 TK
-212 NTDTDK
+212 
-218 KNEKITEQIP
+218 
-228 DSDKMVRQPVND
+228 QPVSD

-254 QERTVHGVTG
+254 KERSVEGITG
-264 ILKGLDNLLEN
+264 ILKGLDNLMKETEEQEEV
-275 GKTDRIEPVKT
+275 KQQAEAVMKPEPVI
-286 EVQGKQTE
+286 QN
-294 PAEDFSVVEESV
+294 
-306 TEEREP
+306 
-312 VLAVRELSVQEKI
+312 LSVQEKI
-325 DAALAEDTDANAVNA
+325 DAALADDTDATAVND

-345 KAAEQAAIEA
+345 KAAEKAAYEA
-355 QKAAEVAQR
+355 QKAAEVAKR
-364 LAKEAQ
+364 LAREAQ
-370 LKAQAAEMA
+370 LKAQAAEKA
-379 ALHETMPEPEEDEE
+379 AMHEDISDSDMDDDDEEDEN
-393 EDIYA
+393 DIYT

-403 EISQQLEEDDEL
+403 EISRQMEEEDIL
-415 KGDVEIDSKD
+415 KGDVEIPPKD

-459 LQLEKTEQNVYDTA
+459 FQIEKTENNIYDTA

-478 LAMSMEKI
+478 LAVSMEKI
-486 MEIEASGVKEARNPF
+486 MDMESSNAEEARNPF
-501 EQKTEDTSEDFRQR
+501 EPNTEEAEVPQEEELQPEEFETEKAESADGSEVLQAVESAVEQAPVEEVTESAVSEETEIPKSGKTESVSGDI
-515 DMETLK
+515 
-521 EAEAE
+521 
-526 ENLLEPI
+526 NLE
-533 QETAEP
+533 
-539 ESIESVESTM
+539 
-549 PEDSEKP
+549 
-556 EQTEFLESVESRIE
+556 R
-570 ESEKTDAVQLDISN
+570 
-584 DPTKVIDRE
+584 TKVIDRE
-593 AINRALERQKELFSK
+593 AISRVLARQKEFFSK
-608 VSGEEDY
+608 VSMEEDI
-615 DLEVPME
+615 DLDEPME
-622 IDDQI
+622 INEQI

-636 LEEYER
+636 LTEYER
-642 RKDAARHTAQMA
+642 RKEETMNTAKMA
-654 AAIEAV
+654 EAIEAV
-660 KAEMEAEEQAMANQ
+660 KAEMAAEEQEVLNQKQAEPVVHIEVKQETEMVQKAEEPAVPEKATETAVPGKAN
-674 ELNADNHSEI
+674 D
-684 KSDDS
+684 
-689 DHSQPEANSDTVGT
+689 
-703 TENRKEEK
+703 
-711 SKEIDLQALN
+711 IDLHALSM
-721 KHKIPEAFSNMFGD
+721 HKIPEIFKNMFGD
-735 FLTFEGMEERIADT
+735 FLTFEGMEEKIADT

-758 MDGTSRTNN
+758 MDGTSKTNN
-767 VIITGN
+767 VIITGSA
-773 NKVGKTTLGLS
+773 KVGKTALGLS

-793 QRSGRKVAK
+793 KRKRRKVAK

-836 TLVDLMTVMKSYTE
+836 TLIDLMTVMKSYTE

-864 RILENMP
+864 RMLDNMP
-871 DLKQLF
+871 DLKDLF
-877 NNRLDIVEFEINDL
+877 NNRVDIMEFEINDL
-891 VKVAKAYAQ
+891 VKVAKAYAE

-908 IGTLALYAKIDDIN
+908 IGILALYAKIDDIS
-922 GRNQGMTFEEI
+922 GRNQGMTFEEV
-933 EEIIDD
+933 EEVIDD

-946 FTFGKLIGKLRKNKS
+946 FTIGKIIGKFKKNKL
-961 GMGILTEEDF
+961 GMGVLTEEDF

>member
-13 IKKLYSRKEYAA
+13 IRKLYSHKEYEA

-56 YGKAKEILL
+56 YSKAKEILL

-118 SKAKGEDTDVL
+118 AKAKGEDTDIL
-129 IRILEAYVDV
+129 ISILEAYVEV

-151 LYHEAGYVDKCV
+151 LYHDAGYEDKCV
-163 SMCDDIIL
+163 SMCDDIIV
-171 WFNNG
+171 WFNGG
-176 KYVEKALKLKQMHKA
+176 KYVEKAMKLKQLHKKA
-191 LTPEQQNKLDK
+191 SVQQEITVEKEIEKTPVIAVVPEE
-202 KDTKGIPNIS
+202 TK
-212 NTDTDK
+212 
-218 KNEKITEQIP
+218 
-228 DSDKMVRQPVND
+228 QPVSD

-254 QERTVHGVTG
+254 KERSVEGITG
-264 ILKGLDNLLEN
+264 ILKGLDNLMKETEEQEEV
-275 GKTDRIEPVKT
+275 KQQAEAVMKPEPVI
-286 EVQGKQTE
+286 QN
-294 PAEDFSVVEESV
+294 
-306 TEEREP
+306 
-312 VLAVRELSVQEKI
+312 LSVQEKI
-325 DAALAEDTDANAVNA
+325 DAALADDTDATAVND

-345 KAAEQAAIEA
+345 KAAEKAAYEA
-355 QKAAEVAQR
+355 QKAAEVAKR
-364 LAKEAQ
+364 LAREAQ
-370 LKAQAAEMA
+370 LKAQAAEKA
-379 ALHETMPEPEEDEE
+379 AMHEDISDSDMDDDDEEDEN
-393 EDIYA
+393 DIYT

-403 EISQQLEEDDEL
+403 EISRQMEEEDIL
-415 KGDVEIDSKD
+415 KGDVEIPPKD

-459 LQLEKTEQNVYDTA
+459 FQIEKTENNIYDTA

-478 LAMSMEKI
+478 LAVSMEKI
-486 MEIEASGVKEARNPF
+486 MDMESSNADEARNPF
-501 EQKTEDTSEDFRQR
+501 EPNTE
-515 DMETLK
+515 
-521 EAEAE
+521 EAEVPQE
-526 ENLLEPI
+526 EELQP
-533 QETAEP
+533 
-539 ESIESVESTM
+539 
-549 PEDSEKP
+549 
-556 EQTEFLESVESRIE
+556 E
-570 ESEKTDAVQLDISN
+570 ESETEKAESADGSEVLQAVESAVEQAPVEEVTESAVSEETEIPKSGKTESVSGDIN
-584 DPTKVIDRE
+584 LERTKVIDRE
-593 AINRALERQKELFSK
+593 AISRVLARQKEFFSK
-608 VSGEEDY
+608 VSMEEDI
-615 DLEVPME
+615 DLDEPME
-622 IDDQI
+622 INEQI

-636 LEEYER
+636 LTEYER
-642 RKDAARHTAQMA
+642 RKEETMNTAKMA
-654 AAIEAV
+654 EAIEAV
-660 KAEMEAEEQAMANQ
+660 KAEMAAEEQEVLNQKQAEPVVHIEVKQETEMVQKAEEPAVPEKATETAVPGKAN
-674 ELNADNHSEI
+674 D
-684 KSDDS
+684 
-689 DHSQPEANSDTVGT
+689 
-703 TENRKEEK
+703 
-711 SKEIDLQALN
+711 IDLHALSM
-721 KHKIPEAFSNMFGD
+721 HKIPEIFKNMFGD
-735 FLTFEGMEERIADT
+735 FLTFEGMEEKIADT

-758 MDGTSRTNN
+758 MDGTSKTNN
-767 VIITGN
+767 VIITGSA
-773 NKVGKTTLGLS
+773 KVGKTALGLS

-793 QRSGRKVAK
+793 KRKRRKVAK

-836 TLVDLMTVMKSYTE
+836 TLIDLMTVMKSYTE

-864 RILENMP
+864 RMLDNMP
-871 DLKQLF
+871 DLKDLF
-877 NNRLDIVEFEINDL
+877 NNRVDIMEFEINDL
-891 VKVAKAYAQ
+891 VKVAKAYAE

-908 IGTLALYAKIDDIN
+908 IGILALYAKIDDIS
-922 GRNQGMTFEEI
+922 GRNQGMTFEEV
-933 EEIIDD
+933 EEVIDD

-946 FTFGKLIGKLRKNKS
+946 FTIGKIIGKLKKNKL
-961 GMGILTEEDF
+961 GMGVLTEEDF

>member
-13 IKKLYSRKEYAA
+13 IRKLYSHKEYEA

-56 YGKAKEILL
+56 YSKAKEILL

-118 SKAKGEDTDVL
+118 AKAKGEDTDIL
-129 IRILEAYVDV
+129 ISILEAYVEV

-151 LYHEAGYVDKCV
+151 LYHDAGYEDKCV
-163 SMCDDIIL
+163 SMCDDIIV
-171 WFNNG
+171 WFNGG
-176 KYVEKALKLKQMHKA
+176 KYVEKAMKLKQLHKKA
-191 LTPEQQNKLDK
+191 SVQQEITVEKEIEKTPVIAVVPEE
-202 KDTKGIPNIS
+202 TK
-212 NTDTDK
+212 
-218 KNEKITEQIP
+218 
-228 DSDKMVRQPVND
+228 QPVSD

-254 QERTVHGVTG
+254 KERSVEGITG
-264 ILKGLDNLLEN
+264 ILKGLDNLMKETEEQEEV
-275 GKTDRIEPVKT
+275 KQQAEAVMKPEPVI
-286 EVQGKQTE
+286 QN
-294 PAEDFSVVEESV
+294 
-306 TEEREP
+306 
-312 VLAVRELSVQEKI
+312 LSVQEKI
-325 DAALAEDTDANAVNA
+325 DAALADDTDATAVND

-345 KAAEQAAIEA
+345 KAAEKAAYEA
-355 QKAAEVAQR
+355 QKAAEVAKR
-364 LAKEAQ
+364 LAREAQ
-370 LKAQAAEMA
+370 LKAQAAEKA
-379 ALHETMPEPEEDEE
+379 AMHEDISDSDMDDDDEEDEN
-393 EDIYA
+393 DIYT

-403 EISQQLEEDDEL
+403 EISRQMEEEDIL
-415 KGDVEIDSKD
+415 KGDVEIPPKD

-459 LQLEKTEQNVYDTA
+459 FQIEKTENNIYDTA

-478 LAMSMEKI
+478 LAVSMEKI
-486 MEIEASGVKEARNPF
+486 MDMESSNAEEARNPF
-501 EQKTEDTSEDFRQR
+501 EPNTE
-515 DMETLK
+515 
-521 EAEAE
+521 EAEVPQE
-526 ENLLEPI
+526 EELQP
-533 QETAEP
+533 
-539 ESIESVESTM
+539 
-549 PEDSEKP
+549 
-556 EQTEFLESVESRIE
+556 E
-570 ESEKTDAVQLDISN
+570 ESETEKAESADGSEVLQAVESAVEQAPVEEVTESAVSEETEIPKSGKTESVSGDIN
-584 DPTKVIDRE
+584 LERTKVIDRE
-593 AINRALERQKELFSK
+593 AISRVLARQKEFFSK
-608 VSGEEDY
+608 VSMEEDI
-615 DLEVPME
+615 DLDEPME
-622 IDDQI
+622 INEQI

-636 LEEYER
+636 LTEYER
-642 RKDAARHTAQMA
+642 RKEETMNTAKMA
-654 AAIEAV
+654 EAIEAV
-660 KAEMEAEEQAMANQ
+660 KAEMAAEEQEVLNQKQAEPVVHIEVKQETEMVQKAEEPAVPEKATETAVPGKAN
-674 ELNADNHSEI
+674 D
-684 KSDDS
+684 
-689 DHSQPEANSDTVGT
+689 
-703 TENRKEEK
+703 
-711 SKEIDLQALN
+711 IDLHALSM
-721 KHKIPEAFSNMFGD
+721 HKIPEIFKNMFGD
-735 FLTFEGMEERIADT
+735 FLTFEGMEEKIADT

-758 MDGTSRTNN
+758 MDGTSKTNN
-767 VIITGN
+767 VIITGSA
-773 NKVGKTTLGLS
+773 KVGKTALGLS

-793 QRSGRKVAK
+793 KRKRRKVAK

-836 TLVDLMTVMKSYTE
+836 TLIDLMTVMKSYTE

-864 RILENMP
+864 RMLDNMP
-871 DLKQLF
+871 DLKDLF
-877 NNRLDIVEFEINDL
+877 NNRVDIMEFEINDL
-891 VKVAKAYAQ
+891 VKVAKAYAE

-908 IGTLALYAKIDDIN
+908 IGILALYAKIDDIS
-922 GRNQGMTFEEI
+922 GRNQGMTFEEV
-933 EEIIDD
+933 EEVIDD

-946 FTFGKLIGKLRKNKS
+946 FTIGKIIGKLKKNKL
-961 GMGILTEEDF
+961 GMGVLTEEDF

>member
-13 IKKLYSRKEYAA
+13 IRKLYSHKEYEA

-56 YGKAKEILL
+56 YSKAKEILL

-118 SKAKGEDTDVL
+118 AKAKGEDTDIL
-129 IRILEAYVDV
+129 ISILEAYVEV

-151 LYHEAGYVDKCV
+151 LYHDAGYEDKCV
-163 SMCDDIIL
+163 SMCDDIIV
-171 WFNNG
+171 WFNGG
-176 KYVEKALKLKQMHKA
+176 KYVEKAMKLKQLHKKA
-191 LTPEQQNKLDK
+191 SVQQEITVEKEIEKTPVIAVVPEE
-202 KDTKGIPNIS
+202 TK
-212 NTDTDK
+212 
-218 KNEKITEQIP
+218 
-228 DSDKMVRQPVND
+228 QPVSD

-254 QERTVHGVTG
+254 KERSVEGITG
-264 ILKGLDNLLEN
+264 ILKGLDNLMKETEEQEEV
-275 GKTDRIEPVKT
+275 KQQAEAVMKPEPVI
-286 EVQGKQTE
+286 QN
-294 PAEDFSVVEESV
+294 
-306 TEEREP
+306 
-312 VLAVRELSVQEKI
+312 LAVQEKI
-325 DAALAEDTDANAVNA
+325 DAALADDTDATAVND

-345 KAAEQAAIEA
+345 KAAEKAAYEA
-355 QKAAEVAQR
+355 QKAAEVAKR
-364 LAKEAQ
+364 LAREAQ
-370 LKAQAAEMA
+370 LKAQAAEKA
-379 ALHETMPEPEEDEE
+379 AMHEDISDSDMDDDDEEDEN
-393 EDIYA
+393 DIYT

-403 EISQQLEEDDEL
+403 EISRQMEEEDIL
-415 KGDVEIDSKD
+415 KGDVEIPPKD

-459 LQLEKTEQNVYDTA
+459 FQIEKTENNIYDTA

-478 LAMSMEKI
+478 LAEKKKKI
-486 MEIEASGVKEARNPF
+486 MDMESSNAEEARNPF
-501 EQKTEDTSEDFRQR
+501 EPNTEEAEVPQEEELQPEEFETEKAESADGSEVLQAVESAVEQAPVEEVTESAVSEETEIPKSGKTESVSGDI
-515 DMETLK
+515 
-521 EAEAE
+521 
-526 ENLLEPI
+526 NLE
-533 QETAEP
+533 
-539 ESIESVESTM
+539 
-549 PEDSEKP
+549 
-556 EQTEFLESVESRIE
+556 R
-570 ESEKTDAVQLDISN
+570 
-584 DPTKVIDRE
+584 TKVIDRE
-593 AINRALERQKELFSK
+593 AISRVLARQKEFFSK
-608 VSGEEDY
+608 VSMEEDI
-615 DLEVPME
+615 DLDEPME
-622 IDDQI
+622 INEQI

-636 LEEYER
+636 LTEYER
-642 RKDAARHTAQMA
+642 RKEETMNTAKMA
-654 AAIEAV
+654 EAIEAV
-660 KAEMEAEEQAMANQ
+660 KAEMAAEEQEVLNQKQAEPVVHIEVKQETEMVQKAEEPAVPEKATETAVPGKAN
-674 ELNADNHSEI
+674 D
-684 KSDDS
+684 
-689 DHSQPEANSDTVGT
+689 
-703 TENRKEEK
+703 
-711 SKEIDLQALN
+711 IDLHALSM
-721 KHKIPEAFSNMFGD
+721 HKIPEIFKNMFGD
-735 FLTFEGMEERIADT
+735 FLTFEGMEEKIADT

-758 MDGTSRTNN
+758 MDGTSKTNN
-767 VIITGN
+767 VIITGSA
-773 NKVGKTTLGLS
+773 KVGKTALGLS

-793 QRSGRKVAK
+793 KRKRRKVAK

-836 TLVDLMTVMKSYTE
+836 TLIDLMTVMKSYTE

-864 RILENMP
+864 RMLDNMP
-871 DLKQLF
+871 DLKDLF
-877 NNRLDIVEFEINDL
+877 NNRVDIMEFEINDL
-891 VKVAKAYAQ
+891 VKVAKAYAE

-908 IGTLALYAKIDDIN
+908 IGILALYAKIDDIS
-922 GRNQGMTFEEI
+922 GRNQGMTFEEV
-933 EEIIDD
+933 EEVIDD

-946 FTFGKLIGKLRKNKS
+946 FTIGKIIGKLKKNKL
-961 GMGILTEEDF
+961 GMGVLTEEDF

>member
-1 MDKYE
+1 LDKYE

-13 IKKLYSRKEYAA
+13 IRKLYSHKEYEA

-56 YGKAKEILL
+56 YSKAKEILL

-118 SKAKGEDTDVL
+118 AKAKGEDTDIL
-129 IRILEAYVDV
+129 ISILEAYVEV

-151 LYHEAGYVDKCV
+151 LYHDAGYEDKCV
-163 SMCDDIIL
+163 SMCDDIIV
-171 WFNNG
+171 WFNGG
-176 KYVEKALKLKQMHKA
+176 KYVEKAMKLKQLHKKA
-191 LTPEQQNKLDK
+191 SVQQEITVEKEIEKTPVIAVVPEE
-202 KDTKGIPNIS
+202 TK
-212 NTDTDK
+212 
-218 KNEKITEQIP
+218 
-228 DSDKMVRQPVND
+228 QPVSD

-254 QERTVHGVTG
+254 KERSVEGITG
-264 ILKGLDNLLEN
+264 ILKGLDNLMKETEEQEEV
-275 GKTDRIEPVKT
+275 KQQAEAVMKPEPVI
-286 EVQGKQTE
+286 QN
-294 PAEDFSVVEESV
+294 
-306 TEEREP
+306 
-312 VLAVRELSVQEKI
+312 LSIQEKI
-325 DAALAEDTDANAVNA
+325 DAALADDTDATAVND

-345 KAAEQAAIEA
+345 KAAEKAAYEA
-355 QKAAEVAQR
+355 QKAAEVAKR
-364 LAKEAQ
+364 LAREAQ
-370 LKAQAAEMA
+370 LKAQAAEKA
-379 ALHETMPEPEEDEE
+379 AMHEDISDSDMDDDDEEDEN
-393 EDIYA
+393 DIYT

-403 EISQQLEEDDEL
+403 EISRQMEEEDIL
-415 KGDVEIDSKD
+415 KGDVEIPPKD

-459 LQLEKTEQNVYDTA
+459 FQIEKTENNIYDTA

-478 LAMSMEKI
+478 LAVSMEKI
-486 MEIEASGVKEARNPF
+486 MDMESSSAEEARNPF
-501 EQKTEDTSEDFRQR
+501 EPNTE
-515 DMETLK
+515 
-521 EAEAE
+521 EAEVPQE
-526 ENLLEPI
+526 EELQP
-533 QETAEP
+533 
-539 ESIESVESTM
+539 
-549 PEDSEKP
+549 
-556 EQTEFLESVESRIE
+556 E
-570 ESEKTDAVQLDISN
+570 ESETEKAESADGSEVLQAVESAVEQAPVEEVTESAVSEETEIPKSGKTESVSGDIN
-584 DPTKVIDRE
+584 LERTKVIDRE
-593 AINRALERQKELFSK
+593 AISRVLARQKEFFSK
-608 VSGEEDY
+608 VSMEEDI
-615 DLEVPME
+615 DLDEPME
-622 IDDQI
+622 INEQI

-636 LEEYER
+636 LTEYER
-642 RKDAARHTAQMA
+642 RKEETMNTAKMA
-654 AAIEAV
+654 EAIEAV
-660 KAEMEAEEQAMANQ
+660 KAEMAAEEQEVLNQKQAEPVVHIEVKQETEMVQKAEEPAVPEKATETAVPGKAN
-674 ELNADNHSEI
+674 D
-684 KSDDS
+684 
-689 DHSQPEANSDTVGT
+689 
-703 TENRKEEK
+703 
-711 SKEIDLQALN
+711 IDLHALSM
-721 KHKIPEAFSNMFGD
+721 HKIPEIFKNMFGD
-735 FLTFEGMEERIADT
+735 FLTFEGMEEKIADT

-758 MDGTSRTNN
+758 MDGTSKTNN
-767 VIITGN
+767 VIITGSA
-773 NKVGKTTLGLS
+773 KVGKTALGLS

-793 QRSGRKVAK
+793 KRKRRKVAK

-836 TLVDLMTVMKSYTE
+836 TLIDLMTVMKSYTE

-864 RILENMP
+864 RMLDNMP
-871 DLKQLF
+871 DLKDLF
-877 NNRLDIVEFEINDL
+877 NNRVDIMEFEINDL
-891 VKVAKAYAQ
+891 VKVAKAYAE

-908 IGTLALYAKIDDIN
+908 IGILALYAKIDDIS
-922 GRNQGMTFEEI
+922 GRNQGMTFEEV
-933 EEIIDD
+933 EEVIDD

-946 FTFGKLIGKLRKNKS
+946 FTIGKIIGKLKKNKL
-961 GMGILTEEDF
+961 GMGVLTEEDF

>member
-13 IKKLYSRKEYAA
+13 IRKLYSHKEYEA

-56 YGKAKEILL
+56 YSKAKEILL

-118 SKAKGEDTDVL
+118 AKAKGEDTDIL
-129 IRILEAYVDV
+129 ISILEAYVEV

-151 LYHEAGYVDKCV
+151 LYHDAGYEDKCV
-163 SMCDDIIL
+163 SMCDDIIV
-171 WFNNG
+171 WFNGG
-176 KYVEKALKLKQMHKA
+176 KYVEKAMKLKQLHKKA
-191 LTPEQQNKLDK
+191 SVQQEITVEKEIEKTPVIAVVPEE
-202 KDTKGIPNIS
+202 TK
-212 NTDTDK
+212 
-218 KNEKITEQIP
+218 
-228 DSDKMVRQPVND
+228 QPVSD

-254 QERTVHGVTG
+254 KERSVEGITG
-264 ILKGLDNLLEN
+264 ILKGLDNLMKETEEQEEV
-275 GKTDRIEPVKT
+275 KQQAEAVMKPEPVI
-286 EVQGKQTE
+286 QN
-294 PAEDFSVVEESV
+294 
-306 TEEREP
+306 
-312 VLAVRELSVQEKI
+312 LSVQEKI
-325 DAALAEDTDANAVNA
+325 DAALADDTDATAVND

-345 KAAEQAAIEA
+345 KAAEKAAYEA
-355 QKAAEVAQR
+355 QKAAEVAKR
-364 LAKEAQ
+364 LAREAQ
-370 LKAQAAEMA
+370 LKAQAAEKA
-379 ALHETMPEPEEDEE
+379 AMHEDISDSDMDDDDEEDEN
-393 EDIYA
+393 DIYT

-403 EISQQLEEDDEL
+403 EISRQMEEEDIL
-415 KGDVEIDSKD
+415 KGDVEIPPKD

-459 LQLEKTEQNVYDTA
+459 FQIEKTENNIYDTA

-478 LAMSMEKI
+478 LAVSMEKI
-486 MEIEASGVKEARNPF
+486 MDMESSNAEEARNPF
-501 EQKTEDTSEDFRQR
+501 EPNTEEAEVPQEEVLQPEEFETEKAESADGSEVLQAVESAVEQAPVEEVTESAVSEETEIPKSGKTESVSGDI
-515 DMETLK
+515 
-521 EAEAE
+521 
-526 ENLLEPI
+526 NLE
-533 QETAEP
+533 
-539 ESIESVESTM
+539 
-549 PEDSEKP
+549 
-556 EQTEFLESVESRIE
+556 R
-570 ESEKTDAVQLDISN
+570 
-584 DPTKVIDRE
+584 TKVIDRE
-593 AINRALERQKELFSK
+593 AISRVLARQKEFFSK
-608 VSGEEDY
+608 VSMEEDI
-615 DLEVPME
+615 DLDEPME
-622 IDDQI
+622 INEQI

-636 LEEYER
+636 LTEYER
-642 RKDAARHTAQMA
+642 RKEETMNTAKMA
-654 AAIEAV
+654 EAIEAV
-660 KAEMEAEEQAMANQ
+660 KAEMAAEEQEVLNQKQAEPVVHIEVKQETEMVQKAEEPAVPEKATETAVPGKAN
-674 ELNADNHSEI
+674 D
-684 KSDDS
+684 
-689 DHSQPEANSDTVGT
+689 
-703 TENRKEEK
+703 
-711 SKEIDLQALN
+711 IDLHALSM
-721 KHKIPEAFSNMFGD
+721 HKIPEIFKNMFGD
-735 FLTFEGMEERIADT
+735 FLTFEGMEEKIADT

-758 MDGTSRTNN
+758 MDGTSKTNN
-767 VIITGN
+767 VIITGSA
-773 NKVGKTTLGLS
+773 KVGKTALGLS

-793 QRSGRKVAK
+793 KRKRRKVAK

-836 TLVDLMTVMKSYTE
+836 TLIDLMTVMKSYTE

-864 RILENMP
+864 RMLDNMP
-871 DLKQLF
+871 DLKDLF
-877 NNRLDIVEFEINDL
+877 NNRVDIMEFEINDL
-891 VKVAKAYAQ
+891 VKVAKAYAE

-908 IGTLALYAKIDDIN
+908 IGILALYAKIDDIS
-922 GRNQGMTFEEI
+922 GRNQGMTFEEV
-933 EEIIDD
+933 EEVIDD

-946 FTFGKLIGKLRKNKS
+946 FTIGKIIGKLKKNKL
-961 GMGILTEEDF
+961 GMGVLTEEDF

>member
-13 IKKLYSRKEYAA
+13 IRKLYSHKEYEA

-56 YGKAKEILL
+56 YSKAKEILL

-118 SKAKGEDTDVL
+118 AKAKGEDTDIL
-129 IRILEAYVDV
+129 ISILEAYVEV

-151 LYHEAGYVDKCV
+151 LYHDAGYEDKCV
-163 SMCDDIIL
+163 SMCDDIIV
-171 WFNNG
+171 WFNGG
-176 KYVEKALKLKQMHKA
+176 KYVEKAMKLKQLHKKA
-191 LTPEQQNKLDK
+191 SVQQEITVEKEIEKTPVIAVVPEE
-202 KDTKGIPNIS
+202 TK
-212 NTDTDK
+212 
-218 KNEKITEQIP
+218 
-228 DSDKMVRQPVND
+228 QPVSD

-254 QERTVHGVTG
+254 KERSVEGITG
-264 ILKGLDNLLEN
+264 ILKGLDNLMKETEEQEEV
-275 GKTDRIEPVKT
+275 KQQAEAVMKPEPVI
-286 EVQGKQTE
+286 QN
-294 PAEDFSVVEESV
+294 
-306 TEEREP
+306 
-312 VLAVRELSVQEKI
+312 LSVQEKI
-325 DAALAEDTDANAVNA
+325 DAALADDTDATAVND

-345 KAAEQAAIEA
+345 KAAEKAAYEA
-355 QKAAEVAQR
+355 QKAAEVAKR
-364 LAKEAQ
+364 LAREAQ
-370 LKAQAAEMA
+370 LKAQAAEKA
-379 ALHETMPEPEEDEE
+379 AMHEDISDSDMDDDDEEDEN
-393 EDIYA
+393 DIYT

-403 EISQQLEEDDEL
+403 EISRQMEEEDIL
-415 KGDVEIDSKD
+415 KGDVEIPPKD

-459 LQLEKTEQNVYDTA
+459 FQIEKTENNIYDTA

-478 LAMSMEKI
+478 LAVSMEKI
-486 MEIEASGVKEARNPF
+486 MDMESSNAEEARNPF
-501 EQKTEDTSEDFRQR
+501 EPNTE
-515 DMETLK
+515 
-521 EAEAE
+521 EAEVPQE
-526 ENLLEPI
+526 EELQP
-533 QETAEP
+533 
-539 ESIESVESTM
+539 
-549 PEDSEKP
+549 
-556 EQTEFLESVESRIE
+556 E
-570 ESEKTDAVQLDISN
+570 ESETEKAESADGSEVLQAVESAVEQAPVEEVTESAVSEETEIPKSGKTESVSGDIN
-584 DPTKVIDRE
+584 LERTKVIDRE
-593 AINRALERQKELFSK
+593 AISRVLARQKEFFSK
-608 VSGEEDY
+608 VSMEEDI
-615 DLEVPME
+615 DLDEPME
-622 IDDQI
+622 INEQI

-636 LEEYER
+636 LTEYER
-642 RKDAARHTAQMA
+642 RKEETMNTAKMA
-654 AAIEAV
+654 EAIEAV
-660 KAEMEAEEQAMANQ
+660 KAEMAAEEQEVLNQKQAEPVVHIEVKQETEMVQKAEEPAVPEKATETAVPGKAN
-674 ELNADNHSEI
+674 D
-684 KSDDS
+684 
-689 DHSQPEANSDTVGT
+689 
-703 TENRKEEK
+703 
-711 SKEIDLQALN
+711 IDLHALSM
-721 KHKIPEAFSNMFGD
+721 HKIPEIFKNMFGD
-735 FLTFEGMEERIADT
+735 FLTFEGMEEKIADT

-758 MDGTSRTNN
+758 MDGTSKTNN
-767 VIITGN
+767 VIITGSA
-773 NKVGKTTLGLS
+773 KVGKTALGLS

-793 QRSGRKVAK
+793 KRKRRKVAK

-836 TLVDLMTVMKSYTE
+836 TLIDLMTVMKSYTE

-864 RILENMP
+864 RMLDNMP
-871 DLKQLF
+871 DLKELF
-877 NNRLDIVEFEINDL
+877 NNRVDIMEFEINDL
-891 VKVAKAYAQ
+891 VKVAKAYAE

-908 IGTLALYAKIDDIN
+908 IGILALYAKIDDIS
-922 GRNQGMTFEEI
+922 GRNQGMTFEEV
-933 EEIIDD
+933 EEVIDD

-946 FTFGKLIGKLRKNKS
+946 FTIGKIIGKLKKNKL
-961 GMGILTEEDF
+961 GMGVLTEEDF

>member
-13 IKKLYSRKEYAA
+13 IRKLYSHKEYEA

-56 YGKAKEILL
+56 YSKAKEILL

-118 SKAKGEDTDVL
+118 AKAKGEDTDIL
-129 IRILEAYVDV
+129 ISILEAYVEV

-151 LYHEAGYVDKCV
+151 LYHDAGYEDKCV
-163 SMCDDIIL
+163 SMCDDIIV
-171 WFNNG
+171 WFNGG
-176 KYVEKALKLKQMHKA
+176 KYVEKAMKLKQLHKKA
-191 LTPEQQNKLDK
+191 SVQQEITVEKEIEKTPVIAVVPEE
-202 KDTKGIPNIS
+202 TK
-212 NTDTDK
+212 
-218 KNEKITEQIP
+218 
-228 DSDKMVRQPVND
+228 QPVSD

-254 QERTVHGVTG
+254 KERSVEGITG
-264 ILKGLDNLLEN
+264 ILKGLDNLMKETEEQEEV
-275 GKTDRIEPVKT
+275 KQQAEAVMKPEPVI
-286 EVQGKQTE
+286 QN
-294 PAEDFSVVEESV
+294 
-306 TEEREP
+306 
-312 VLAVRELSVQEKI
+312 LSVQEKI
-325 DAALAEDTDANAVNA
+325 DAALADDTDATAVND

-345 KAAEQAAIEA
+345 KAAEKAAYEA
-355 QKAAEVAQR
+355 QKAAEVAKR
-364 LAKEAQ
+364 LAREAQ
-370 LKAQAAEMA
+370 LKAQAAEKA
-379 ALHETMPEPEEDEE
+379 AMHEDISDSDMDDDDEEDEN
-393 EDIYA
+393 DIYT

-403 EISQQLEEDDEL
+403 EISRQMEEEDIL
-415 KGDVEIDSKD
+415 KGDVEIPPKD

-459 LQLEKTEQNVYDTA
+459 FQIEKTENNIYDTA

-478 LAMSMEKI
+478 LAVSMEKI
-486 MEIEASGVKEARNPF
+486 MDMESSNAEEARNPF
-501 EQKTEDTSEDFRQR
+501 EPNTEEAEVPQEEELQPEEFETEKAESADGSEVLQAVESAVEQAPVEEVTESAVSEETEIPKSGKTESVSGDI
-515 DMETLK
+515 
-521 EAEAE
+521 
-526 ENLLEPI
+526 NLE
-533 QETAEP
+533 
-539 ESIESVESTM
+539 
-549 PEDSEKP
+549 
-556 EQTEFLESVESRIE
+556 R
-570 ESEKTDAVQLDISN
+570 
-584 DPTKVIDRE
+584 TKVIDRE
-593 AINRALERQKELFSK
+593 AISRVLARQKEFFSK
-608 VSGEEDY
+608 VSMEEDI
-615 DLEVPME
+615 DLDEPME
-622 IDDQI
+622 INEQI

-636 LEEYER
+636 LTEYER
-642 RKDAARHTAQMA
+642 RKEETMNTAKMA
-654 AAIEAV
+654 EAIEAV
-660 KAEMEAEEQAMANQ
+660 KAEMAAEEQEVLNQKQAEPVVHIEVKQETEMVQKAEEPAVPEKATETAVPGKAN
-674 ELNADNHSEI
+674 D
-684 KSDDS
+684 
-689 DHSQPEANSDTVGT
+689 
-703 TENRKEEK
+703 
-711 SKEIDLQALN
+711 IDLHALSM
-721 KHKIPEAFSNMFGD
+721 HKIPEIFKNMFGD
-735 FLTFEGMEERIADT
+735 FLTFEGMEEKIADT

-758 MDGTSRTNN
+758 MDGTSKTNN
-767 VIITGN
+767 VIITGSA
-773 NKVGKTTLGLS
+773 KVGKTALGLS

-793 QRSGRKVAK
+793 KRKRRKVAK

-836 TLVDLMTVMKSYTE
+836 TLIDLMTVMKSYTE

-864 RILENMP
+864 RMLDNMP
-871 DLKQLF
+871 DLKDLF
-877 NNRLDIVEFEINDL
+877 NNRVDIMEFEINDL
-891 VKVAKAYAQ
+891 VKVAKAYAE

-908 IGTLALYAKIDDIN
+908 IGILALYAKIDDIS
-922 GRNQGMTFEEI
+922 GRNQGMTFEEV
-933 EEIIDD
+933 EEVIDD

-946 FTFGKLIGKLRKNKS
+946 FTIGKIIGKLKKNKL
-961 GMGILTEEDF
+961 GMGVLTEEDF

>member
-13 IKKLYSRKEYAA
+13 IRKLYSHKEYEA

-56 YGKAKEILL
+56 YSKAKDILL

-118 SKAKGEDTDVL
+118 AKAKGEDTDIL
-129 IRILEAYVDV
+129 ISILEAYVEV

-151 LYHEAGYVDKCV
+151 LYHDAGYEDKCV
-163 SMCDDIIL
+163 SMCDDIIV
-171 WFNNG
+171 WFNGG
-176 KYVEKALKLKQMHKA
+176 KYVEKAMKLKQLHKKA
-191 LTPEQQNKLDK
+191 SVQQEITVEKEIEKTPVIAVVPEE
-202 KDTKGIPNIS
+202 TK
-212 NTDTDK
+212 
-218 KNEKITEQIP
+218 
-228 DSDKMVRQPVND
+228 QPVSD

-254 QERTVHGVTG
+254 KERSVEGITG
-264 ILKGLDNLLEN
+264 ILKGLDNLMKETEEQEEV
-275 GKTDRIEPVKT
+275 KQQAEAVMKPEPVI
-286 EVQGKQTE
+286 QN
-294 PAEDFSVVEESV
+294 
-306 TEEREP
+306 
-312 VLAVRELSVQEKI
+312 LSVQEKI
-325 DAALAEDTDANAVNA
+325 DAALADDTDATAVND

-345 KAAEQAAIEA
+345 KAAEKAAYEA
-355 QKAAEVAQR
+355 QKAAEVAKR
-364 LAKEAQ
+364 LAREAQ
-370 LKAQAAEMA
+370 LKAQAAEKA
-379 ALHETMPEPEEDEE
+379 AMHEDISDSDMDDDDEEDEN
-393 EDIYA
+393 DIYT

-403 EISQQLEEDDEL
+403 EISRQMEEEDIL
-415 KGDVEIDSKD
+415 KGDVEIPPKD

-459 LQLEKTEQNVYDTA
+459 FQIEKTENNIYDTA

-478 LAMSMEKI
+478 LAVSMEKI
-486 MEIEASGVKEARNPF
+486 MDMESSNAEEARNPF
-501 EQKTEDTSEDFRQR
+501 EPNTE
-515 DMETLK
+515 
-521 EAEAE
+521 EAEVPQE
-526 ENLLEPI
+526 EELQP
-533 QETAEP
+533 
-539 ESIESVESTM
+539 
-549 PEDSEKP
+549 
-556 EQTEFLESVESRIE
+556 E
-570 ESEKTDAVQLDISN
+570 ESETEKAESADGSEVLQAVESAVEQAPVEEVTESAVSEETEIPKSGKTESVSGDIN
-584 DPTKVIDRE
+584 LERTKVIDRE
-593 AINRALERQKELFSK
+593 AISRVLARQKEFFSK
-608 VSGEEDY
+608 VSMEEDI
-615 DLEVPME
+615 DLDEPME
-622 IDDQI
+622 INEQI

-636 LEEYER
+636 LTEYER
-642 RKDAARHTAQMA
+642 RKEETMNTAKMA
-654 AAIEAV
+654 EAIEAV
-660 KAEMEAEEQAMANQ
+660 KAEMAAEEQEVLNQKQAEPVVHIEVKQETEMVQKAEEPAVPEKATETAVPGKAN
-674 ELNADNHSEI
+674 D
-684 KSDDS
+684 
-689 DHSQPEANSDTVGT
+689 
-703 TENRKEEK
+703 
-711 SKEIDLQALN
+711 IDLHALSM
-721 KHKIPEAFSNMFGD
+721 HKIPEIFKNMFGD
-735 FLTFEGMEERIADT
+735 FLTFEGMEEKIADT

-758 MDGTSRTNN
+758 MDGTSKTNN
-767 VIITGN
+767 VIITGSA
-773 NKVGKTTLGLS
+773 KVGKTALGLS

-793 QRSGRKVAK
+793 KRKRRKVAK

-836 TLVDLMTVMKSYTE
+836 TLIDLMTVMKSYTE

-864 RILENMP
+864 RMLDNMP
-871 DLKQLF
+871 DLKDLF
-877 NNRLDIVEFEINDL
+877 NNRVDIMEFEINDL
-891 VKVAKAYAQ
+891 VKVAKAYAE

-908 IGTLALYAKIDDIN
+908 IGILALYAKIDDIS
-922 GRNQGMTFEEI
+922 GRNQGMTFEEV
-933 EEIIDD
+933 EEVIDD

-946 FTFGKLIGKLRKNKS
+946 FTIGKIIGKLKKNKL
-961 GMGILTEEDF
+961 GMGVLTEEDF

>member
-13 IKKLYSRKEYAA
+13 IRKLYSHKEYEA

-56 YGKAKEILL
+56 YSKAKEILL

-118 SKAKGEDTDVL
+118 AKAKGEDTDIL
-129 IRILEAYVDV
+129 ISILEAYVEV

-151 LYHEAGYVDKCV
+151 LYHDAGYEDKCV
-163 SMCDDIIL
+163 SMCDDIIV
-171 WFNNG
+171 WFNGG
-176 KYVEKALKLKQMHKA
+176 KYVEKAMKLKQLHKKA
-191 LTPEQQNKLDK
+191 SVQQEITVEKEIERTPVIAVVPEE
-202 KDTKGIPNIS
+202 TK
-212 NTDTDK
+212 
-218 KNEKITEQIP
+218 
-228 DSDKMVRQPVND
+228 QPVSD

-254 QERTVHGVTG
+254 KERSVEGITG
-264 ILKGLDNLLEN
+264 ILKGLDNLMKETEEQEEV
-275 GKTDRIEPVKT
+275 KQQAEAVMKPEPVI
-286 EVQGKQTE
+286 QN
-294 PAEDFSVVEESV
+294 
-306 TEEREP
+306 
-312 VLAVRELSVQEKI
+312 LSVQEKI
-325 DAALAEDTDANAVNA
+325 DAALADDTDATAVND

-345 KAAEQAAIEA
+345 KAAEKAAYEA
-355 QKAAEVAQR
+355 QKAAEVAKR
-364 LAKEAQ
+364 LAREAQ
-370 LKAQAAEMA
+370 LKAQAAEKA
-379 ALHETMPEPEEDEE
+379 AMHEDISDSDMDDDDEEDEN
-393 EDIYA
+393 DIYT

-403 EISQQLEEDDEL
+403 EISRQMEEEDIL
-415 KGDVEIDSKD
+415 KGDVEIPPKD

-459 LQLEKTEQNVYDTA
+459 FQIEKTENNIYDTA

-478 LAMSMEKI
+478 LAVSMEKI
-486 MEIEASGVKEARNPF
+486 MDMESSNAEEARNPF
-501 EQKTEDTSEDFRQR
+501 EPNTEEAEVPQEEELQPEEFETEKAESADGSEVLQAVESAVEQAPVEEVTESAVSEETEIPKSGKTESVSGDI
-515 DMETLK
+515 
-521 EAEAE
+521 
-526 ENLLEPI
+526 NLE
-533 QETAEP
+533 
-539 ESIESVESTM
+539 
-549 PEDSEKP
+549 
-556 EQTEFLESVESRIE
+556 R
-570 ESEKTDAVQLDISN
+570 
-584 DPTKVIDRE
+584 TKVIDRE
-593 AINRALERQKELFSK
+593 AISRVLARQKEFFSK
-608 VSGEEDY
+608 VSMEEDI
-615 DLEVPME
+615 DLDEPME
-622 IDDQI
+622 INEQI

-636 LEEYER
+636 LTEYER
-642 RKDAARHTAQMA
+642 RKEETMNTAKMA
-654 AAIEAV
+654 EAIEAV
-660 KAEMEAEEQAMANQ
+660 KAEMAAEEQEVLNQKQAEPVVHIEVKQETEMVQKAEEPAVPEKATETAVPGKAN
-674 ELNADNHSEI
+674 D
-684 KSDDS
+684 
-689 DHSQPEANSDTVGT
+689 
-703 TENRKEEK
+703 
-711 SKEIDLQALN
+711 IDLHALSM
-721 KHKIPEAFSNMFGD
+721 HKIPEIFKNMFGD
-735 FLTFEGMEERIADT
+735 FLTFEGMEEKIADT

-758 MDGTSRTNN
+758 MDGTSKTNN
-767 VIITGN
+767 VIITGSA
-773 NKVGKTTLGLS
+773 KVGKTALGLS

-793 QRSGRKVAK
+793 KRKRRKVAK

-836 TLVDLMTVMKSYTE
+836 TLIDLMTVMKSYTE

-864 RILENMP
+864 RMLDNMP
-871 DLKQLF
+871 DLKDLF
-877 NNRLDIVEFEINDL
+877 NNRVDIMEFEINDL
-891 VKVAKAYAQ
+891 VKVAKAYAE

-908 IGTLALYAKIDDIN
+908 IGILALYAKIDDIS
-922 GRNQGMTFEEI
+922 GRNQGMTFEEV
-933 EEIIDD
+933 EEVIDD

-946 FTFGKLIGKLRKNKS
+946 FTIGKIIGKLKKNKL
-961 GMGILTEEDF
+961 GMGVLTEEDF

>member
-13 IKKLYSRKEYAA
+13 IRKLYSHKEYEA

-56 YGKAKEILL
+56 YSKAKEILL

-118 SKAKGEDTDVL
+118 AKAKGEDTDIL
-129 IRILEAYVDV
+129 ISILEAYVEV

-151 LYHEAGYVDKCV
+151 LYHDAGYEDKCV
-163 SMCDDIIL
+163 SMCDDIIV
-171 WFNNG
+171 WFNGG
-176 KYVEKALKLKQMHKA
+176 KYVEKAMKLKQLHKKA
-191 LTPEQQNKLDK
+191 SVQQEITVEKEIEKTPVIAVVPEE
-202 KDTKGIPNIS
+202 TK
-212 NTDTDK
+212 
-218 KNEKITEQIP
+218 
-228 DSDKMVRQPVND
+228 QPVSD

-254 QERTVHGVTG
+254 KERAVEGITG
-264 ILKGLDNLLEN
+264 ILKGLDNLMKETEEQEEV
-275 GKTDRIEPVKT
+275 KQQAEAVMKPEPVI
-286 EVQGKQTE
+286 QN
-294 PAEDFSVVEESV
+294 
-306 TEEREP
+306 
-312 VLAVRELSVQEKI
+312 LSVQEKI
-325 DAALAEDTDANAVNA
+325 DAALADDTDATAVND

-345 KAAEQAAIEA
+345 KAAEKAAYEA
-355 QKAAEVAQR
+355 QKAAEVAKR
-364 LAKEAQ
+364 LAREAQ
-370 LKAQAAEMA
+370 LKAQAAEKA
-379 ALHETMPEPEEDEE
+379 AMHEDISDSDMDDDDEEDEN
-393 EDIYA
+393 DIYT

-403 EISQQLEEDDEL
+403 EISRQMEEEDIL
-415 KGDVEIDSKD
+415 KGDVEIPPKD

-459 LQLEKTEQNVYDTA
+459 FQIEKTENNIYDTA

-478 LAMSMEKI
+478 LAVSMEKI
-486 MEIEASGVKEARNPF
+486 MDMESSNAEEARNPF
-501 EQKTEDTSEDFRQR
+501 EPNTEEAEVPQEEELQPEEFETEKAESADGSEVLQAVESAVEQAPVEEVTESAVSEETEIPKSGKTESVSGDI
-515 DMETLK
+515 
-521 EAEAE
+521 
-526 ENLLEPI
+526 NLE
-533 QETAEP
+533 
-539 ESIESVESTM
+539 
-549 PEDSEKP
+549 
-556 EQTEFLESVESRIE
+556 R
-570 ESEKTDAVQLDISN
+570 
-584 DPTKVIDRE
+584 TKVIDRE
-593 AINRALERQKELFSK
+593 AISRVLARQKEFFSK
-608 VSGEEDY
+608 VSMEEDI
-615 DLEVPME
+615 DLDEPME
-622 IDDQI
+622 INEQI

-636 LEEYER
+636 LTEYER
-642 RKDAARHTAQMA
+642 RKEETMNTAKMA
-654 AAIEAV
+654 EAIEAV
-660 KAEMEAEEQAMANQ
+660 KAEMAAEEQEVLNQKQAEPVVHIEVKQETEMVQKAEEPAVPEKATETAVPGKAN
-674 ELNADNHSEI
+674 D
-684 KSDDS
+684 
-689 DHSQPEANSDTVGT
+689 
-703 TENRKEEK
+703 
-711 SKEIDLQALN
+711 IDLHALSM
-721 KHKIPEAFSNMFGD
+721 HKIPEIFKNMFGD
-735 FLTFEGMEERIADT
+735 FLTFEGMEEKIADT

-758 MDGTSRTNN
+758 MDGTSKTNN
-767 VIITGN
+767 VIITGSA
-773 NKVGKTTLGLS
+773 KVGKTALGLS

-793 QRSGRKVAK
+793 KRKRRKVAK

-836 TLVDLMTVMKSYTE
+836 TLIDLMTVMKSYTE

-864 RILENMP
+864 RMLDNMP
-871 DLKQLF
+871 DLKDLF
-877 NNRLDIVEFEINDL
+877 NNRVDIMEFEINDL
-891 VKVAKAYAQ
+891 VKVAKAYAE

-908 IGTLALYAKIDDIN
+908 IGILALYAKIDDIS
-922 GRNQGMTFEEI
+922 GRNQGMTFEEV
-933 EEIIDD
+933 EEVIDD

-946 FTFGKLIGKLRKNKS
+946 FTIGKIIGKLKKNKL
-961 GMGILTEEDF
+961 GMGVLTEEDF

>member
-13 IKKLYSRKEYAA
+13 IRKLYSHKEYEA

-56 YGKAKEILL
+56 YSKAKEILL

-118 SKAKGEDTDVL
+118 AKAKGEDTDIL
-129 IRILEAYVDV
+129 ISILEAYVEV

-151 LYHEAGYVDKCV
+151 LYHDAGYVDKCV
-163 SMCDDIIL
+163 SMCDDIIV
-171 WFNNG
+171 WFNGG
-176 KYVEKALKLKQMHKA
+176 KYVEKAMKLKMLHKK
-191 LTPEQQNKLDK
+191 TTVQPQVSVEKVNENTSVTDEVPEESK
-202 KDTKGIPNIS
+202 
-212 NTDTDK
+212 
-218 KNEKITEQIP
+218 
-228 DSDKMVRQPVND
+228 QPVSD

-246 ILKGNIRE
+246 ILKGSIRE
-254 QERTVHGVTG
+254 KERTVEGITG
-264 ILKGLDNLLEN
+264 ILKGLDNLM
-275 GKTDRIEPVKT
+275 
-286 EVQGKQTE
+286 
-294 PAEDFSVVEESV
+294 EESGGPEV
-306 TEEREP
+306 AEQQEKAVAAPEEQD
-312 VLAVRELSVQEKI
+312 LSVQEKI
-325 DAALAEDTDANAVNA
+325 DAALADDTDANAVNA

-345 KAAEQAAIEA
+345 KAAEKAAYEA
-355 QKAAEVAQR
+355 QKAAEVAKR
-364 LAKEAQ
+364 LARDAQ
-370 LKAQAAEMA
+370 LKAQAAEKA
-379 ALHETMPEPEEDEE
+379 TIYENISESDIDVDDEE
-393 EDIYA
+393 NEDDIYA

-403 EISQQLEEDDEL
+403 EISRQMEEEDIL
-415 KGDVEIDSKD
+415 KGTAEIVPKD

-459 LQLEKTEQNVYDTA
+459 FQIKKPENNIYDTA

-478 LAMSMEKI
+478 LAVSMEKI
-486 MEIEASGVKEARNPF
+486 MDMESLKPEEARNPF
-501 EQKTEDTSEDFRQR
+501 EP
-515 DMETLK
+515 
-521 EAEAE
+521 
-526 ENLLEPI
+526 N
-533 QETAEP
+533 TAEP
-539 ESIESVESTM
+539 TEPKAEELQTEEPGTVKAESADDIQQQTVEQEGRKS
-549 PEDSEKP
+549 DVP
-556 EQTEFLESVESRIE
+556 EQTLVEEVTESAV
-570 ESEKTDAVQLDISN
+570 SEKTDIPKSRETDISSGDIN
-584 DPTKVIDRE
+584 LERTKVIDRE
-593 AINRALERQKELFSK
+593 AISRVLARQKELFSK
-608 VSGEEDY
+608 VSMEEDV
-615 DLEVPME
+615 DLDDPME
-622 IDDQI
+622 INEQI

-636 LEEYER
+636 LTEYER
-642 RKDAARHTAQMA
+642 RKEETMNTAKMA
-654 AAIEAV
+654 EAIEAV
-660 KAEMEAEEQAMANQ
+660 KAEMAAEEEEA
-674 ELNADNHSEI
+674 LNEKQQTEPAVYNDE
-684 KSDDS
+684 KQDTV
-689 DHSQPEANSDTVGT
+689 PEAAGPAVA
-703 TENRKEEK
+703 RK
-711 SKEIDLQALN
+711 SKELDLQSLSV
-721 KHKIPEAFSNMFGD
+721 HKIPEIFKNMFGD
-735 FLTFEGMEERIADT
+735 FLTFEGMEEKIADT

-758 MDGTSRTNN
+758 MDGTSKSNN
-767 VIITGN
+767 VIITGSA
-773 NKVGKTTLGLS
+773 KVGKTALGLS

-793 QRSGRKVAK
+793 KRKRRKVAK

-836 TLVDLMTVMKSYTE
+836 TLTDLMTVMKSYTE

-864 RILENMP
+864 RMLDNTPE
-871 DLKQLF
+871 LKELF
-877 NNRLDIVEFEINDL
+877 NNRVDIMEFGINDL
-891 VKVAKAYAQ
+891 VKVAKAYAE

-908 IGTLALYAKIDDIN
+908 IGILALYAKIDDIS
-922 GRNQGMTFEEI
+922 GRNQGMTFEEV
-933 EEIIDD
+933 EEVIDD

-946 FTFGKLIGKLRKNKS
+946 FTIGKFIGKLKKNKL
-961 GMGILTEEDF
+961 GMGVLTEEDF

>member
-13 IKKLYSRKEYAA
+13 IRKLYSHKEYEA

-56 YGKAKEILL
+56 YSKAKEILL

-118 SKAKGEDTDVL
+118 AKAKGEDTDIL
-129 IRILEAYVDV
+129 ISILEAYVEV

-151 LYHEAGYVDKCV
+151 LYHDAGYEDKCV
-163 SMCDDIIL
+163 SMCDDIIV
-171 WFNNG
+171 WFNGG
-176 KYVEKALKLKQMHKA
+176 KYVEKAMKLKQLHKKA
-191 LTPEQQNKLDK
+191 SVQQEITVEKEIEKTPVIAVVPEE
-202 KDTKGIPNIS
+202 TK
-212 NTDTDK
+212 
-218 KNEKITEQIP
+218 
-228 DSDKMVRQPVND
+228 QPVSD

-254 QERTVHGVTG
+254 KERSVEGITG
-264 ILKGLDNLLEN
+264 ILKGLDNLMKETEEQEEV
-275 GKTDRIEPVKT
+275 KQQAEAVMKPEPVI
-286 EVQGKQTE
+286 QN
-294 PAEDFSVVEESV
+294 
-306 TEEREP
+306 
-312 VLAVRELSVQEKI
+312 LSVQEKI
-325 DAALAEDTDANAVNA
+325 DAALADDTDATAVND

-345 KAAEQAAIEA
+345 KAAEKAAYEA
-355 QKAAEVAQR
+355 QKAAEVAKR
-364 LAKEAQ
+364 LAREAQ
-370 LKAQAAEMA
+370 LKAQAAEKA
-379 ALHETMPEPEEDEE
+379 AMHEDISDSDMDDDDEEDEN
-393 EDIYA
+393 DIYT

-403 EISQQLEEDDEL
+403 EISRQMEEEDIL
-415 KGDVEIDSKD
+415 KGDVEIPPKD
-425 VIEIFEFDEKKDGKC
+425 VIEIFEFDEKKGGKC

-459 LQLEKTEQNVYDTA
+459 FQIEKTENNIYDTA

-478 LAMSMEKI
+478 LAVSMEKI
-486 MEIEASGVKEARNPF
+486 MDMESSNAEEARNPF
-501 EQKTEDTSEDFRQR
+501 EPNTEEAEVPQEEELQPEEFETEKAESADGSEVLQAVESAVEQAPVEEVTESAVSEETEIPKSGKTESVSGDI
-515 DMETLK
+515 
-521 EAEAE
+521 
-526 ENLLEPI
+526 NLE
-533 QETAEP
+533 
-539 ESIESVESTM
+539 
-549 PEDSEKP
+549 
-556 EQTEFLESVESRIE
+556 R
-570 ESEKTDAVQLDISN
+570 
-584 DPTKVIDRE
+584 TKVIDRE
-593 AINRALERQKELFSK
+593 AISRVLARQKEFFSK
-608 VSGEEDY
+608 VSMEEDI
-615 DLEVPME
+615 DLDEPME
-622 IDDQI
+622 INEQI

-636 LEEYER
+636 LTEYER
-642 RKDAARHTAQMA
+642 RKEETMNTAKMA
-654 AAIEAV
+654 EAIEAV
-660 KAEMEAEEQAMANQ
+660 KAEMAAEEQEVLNQKQAEPVVHIEVKQETEMVQKAEEPAVPEKATETAVPGKAN
-674 ELNADNHSEI
+674 D
-684 KSDDS
+684 
-689 DHSQPEANSDTVGT
+689 
-703 TENRKEEK
+703 
-711 SKEIDLQALN
+711 IDLHALSM
-721 KHKIPEAFSNMFGD
+721 HKIPEIFKNMFGD
-735 FLTFEGMEERIADT
+735 FLTFEGMEEKIADT

-758 MDGTSRTNN
+758 MDGTSKTNN
-767 VIITGN
+767 VIITGSA
-773 NKVGKTTLGLS
+773 KVGKTALGLS

-793 QRSGRKVAK
+793 KRKRRKVAK

-836 TLVDLMTVMKSYTE
+836 TLIDLMTVMKSYTE

-864 RILENMP
+864 RMLDNMP
-871 DLKQLF
+871 DLKDLF
-877 NNRLDIVEFEINDL
+877 NNRVDIMEFEINDL
-891 VKVAKAYAQ
+891 VKVAKAYAE

-908 IGTLALYAKIDDIN
+908 IGILALYAKIDDIS
-922 GRNQGMTFEEI
+922 GRNQGMTFEEV
-933 EEIIDD
+933 EEVIDD

-946 FTFGKLIGKLRKNKS
+946 FTIGKIIGKLKKNKL
-961 GMGILTEEDF
+961 GMGVLTEEDF

>member
-13 IKKLYSRKEYAA
+13 IRKLYSHKEYEA

-56 YGKAKEILL
+56 YSKAKEILL

-118 SKAKGEDTDVL
+118 AKAKGEDTDIL
-129 IRILEAYVDV
+129 ISILEAYVEV

-151 LYHEAGYVDKCV
+151 LYHDAGYEDKCV
-163 SMCDDIIL
+163 SMCDDIIV
-171 WFNNG
+171 WFNGG
-176 KYVEKALKLKQMHKA
+176 KYVEKAMKLKQLHKKA
-191 LTPEQQNKLDK
+191 SVQQEITVEKEIEKTPVIAVVPEE
-202 KDTKGIPNIS
+202 TK
-212 NTDTDK
+212 
-218 KNEKITEQIP
+218 
-228 DSDKMVRQPVND
+228 QPVSD

-254 QERTVHGVTG
+254 KERSVEGITG
-264 ILKGLDNLLEN
+264 ILKGLDNLMKETEEQEEV
-275 GKTDRIEPVKT
+275 KQQAEAVMKPEPVI
-286 EVQGKQTE
+286 QN
-294 PAEDFSVVEESV
+294 
-306 TEEREP
+306 
-312 VLAVRELSVQEKI
+312 LSVQEKI
-325 DAALAEDTDANAVNA
+325 DAALADDTDATAVND

-345 KAAEQAAIEA
+345 KAAEKAAYEA
-355 QKAAEVAQR
+355 QKAAEVAKR
-364 LAKEAQ
+364 LAREAQ
-370 LKAQAAEMA
+370 LKAQAAEKA
-379 ALHETMPEPEEDEE
+379 AMH
-393 EDIYA
+393 EDISDSDMDNDDEKDENDIYT

-403 EISQQLEEDDEL
+403 EISRQMEEEDIL
-415 KGDVEIDSKD
+415 KGDVEIPPKD

-459 LQLEKTEQNVYDTA
+459 FQIEKTENNIYDTA

-478 LAMSMEKI
+478 LAVSMEKI
-486 MEIEASGVKEARNPF
+486 MDMESSNAEEARNPF
-501 EQKTEDTSEDFRQR
+501 EPNTEEAEVPQEEELQPEEFETEKAESADGSEVLQAVESAVEQAPVEEVTESAVSEETEIPKSGKTESVSGDI
-515 DMETLK
+515 
-521 EAEAE
+521 
-526 ENLLEPI
+526 NLE
-533 QETAEP
+533 
-539 ESIESVESTM
+539 
-549 PEDSEKP
+549 
-556 EQTEFLESVESRIE
+556 R
-570 ESEKTDAVQLDISN
+570 
-584 DPTKVIDRE
+584 TKVIDRE
-593 AINRALERQKELFSK
+593 AISRVLARQKEFFSK
-608 VSGEEDY
+608 VSMEEDI
-615 DLEVPME
+615 DLDEPME
-622 IDDQI
+622 INEQI

-636 LEEYER
+636 LTEYER
-642 RKDAARHTAQMA
+642 RKEETMNTAKMA
-654 AAIEAV
+654 EAIEAV
-660 KAEMEAEEQAMANQ
+660 KAEMAAEEQEVLNQKQAEPVVHIEVKQETEMVQKAEEPAVPEKATETAVPGKAN
-674 ELNADNHSEI
+674 D
-684 KSDDS
+684 
-689 DHSQPEANSDTVGT
+689 
-703 TENRKEEK
+703 
-711 SKEIDLQALN
+711 IDLHALSM
-721 KHKIPEAFSNMFGD
+721 HKIPEIFKNMFGD
-735 FLTFEGMEERIADT
+735 FLTFEGMEEKIADT

-758 MDGTSRTNN
+758 MDGTSKTNN
-767 VIITGN
+767 VIITGSA
-773 NKVGKTTLGLS
+773 KVGKTALGLS

-793 QRSGRKVAK
+793 KRKRRKVAK

-836 TLVDLMTVMKSYTE
+836 TLIDLMTVMKSYTE

-864 RILENMP
+864 RMLDNMP
-871 DLKQLF
+871 DLKDLF
-877 NNRLDIVEFEINDL
+877 NNRVDIMEFEINDL
-891 VKVAKAYAQ
+891 VKVAKAYAE

-908 IGTLALYAKIDDIN
+908 IGILALYAKIDDIS
-922 GRNQGMTFEEI
+922 GRNQGMTFEEV
-933 EEIIDD
+933 EEVIDD

-946 FTFGKLIGKLRKNKS
+946 FTIGKIIGKLKKNKL
-961 GMGILTEEDF
+961 GMGVLTEEDF

>member
-13 IKKLYSRKEYAA
+13 IRKLYSHKEYEA

-56 YGKAKEILL
+56 YSKAKEILL

-118 SKAKGEDTDVL
+118 AKAKGEDTDIL
-129 IRILEAYVDV
+129 ISILEAYVEV

-151 LYHEAGYVDKCV
+151 LYHDAGYEDKCV
-163 SMCDDIIL
+163 SMCDDIIV
-171 WFNNG
+171 WFNGG
-176 KYVEKALKLKQMHKA
+176 KYVEKAMKLKQLHKKA
-191 LTPEQQNKLDK
+191 SVQQEITVEKEIEKTPVIAVVPEE
-202 KDTKGIPNIS
+202 TK
-212 NTDTDK
+212 
-218 KNEKITEQIP
+218 
-228 DSDKMVRQPVND
+228 QPVSD

-254 QERTVHGVTG
+254 KERSVEGITG
-264 ILKGLDNLLEN
+264 ILKGLDNLMKETEEQEEV
-275 GKTDRIEPVKT
+275 KQQAEAVMKPEPVI
-286 EVQGKQTE
+286 QN
-294 PAEDFSVVEESV
+294 
-306 TEEREP
+306 
-312 VLAVRELSVQEKI
+312 LSVQEKI
-325 DAALAEDTDANAVNA
+325 DAALADDTDATAVND

-345 KAAEQAAIEA
+345 KAAEKAAYEA
-355 QKAAEVAQR
+355 QKAAEVAKR
-364 LAKEAQ
+364 LAREAQ
-370 LKAQAAEMA
+370 LKAQAAEKA
-379 ALHETMPEPEEDEE
+379 AMHEDISDSDMDDDDEEDEN
-393 EDIYA
+393 DIYT

-403 EISQQLEEDDEL
+403 EISRQMEEEDIL
-415 KGDVEIDSKD
+415 KGDVEIPPKD

-459 LQLEKTEQNVYDTA
+459 FQIEKTENNIYDTA

-478 LAMSMEKI
+478 LAVSMEKI
-486 MEIEASGVKEARNPF
+486 MDMESSNAEEARNPF
-501 EQKTEDTSEDFRQR
+501 EPNTEEAEVPQEEELQPEEFETEKAESADGSEVLQAVESAVEQAPVEEVTESAVSEETEIPKSGKTESVSGDI
-515 DMETLK
+515 
-521 EAEAE
+521 
-526 ENLLEPI
+526 NLE
-533 QETAEP
+533 
-539 ESIESVESTM
+539 
-549 PEDSEKP
+549 
-556 EQTEFLESVESRIE
+556 R
-570 ESEKTDAVQLDISN
+570 
-584 DPTKVIDRE
+584 TKVIDRE
-593 AINRALERQKELFSK
+593 AISRVLARQKEFFSK
-608 VSGEEDY
+608 VSMEEDI
-615 DLEVPME
+615 DLDEPME
-622 IDDQI
+622 INEQI

-636 LEEYER
+636 LTEYER
-642 RKDAARHTAQMA
+642 RKEETMNTAKMA
-654 AAIEAV
+654 EAIEAV
-660 KAEMEAEEQAMANQ
+660 KAEMAAEEQEVLNQKQAEPVVHVEVKQETEMVQKAEEPAVPEKATETAVPGKAN
-674 ELNADNHSEI
+674 D
-684 KSDDS
+684 
-689 DHSQPEANSDTVGT
+689 
-703 TENRKEEK
+703 
-711 SKEIDLQALN
+711 IDLHALSM
-721 KHKIPEAFSNMFGD
+721 HKIPEIFKNMFGD
-735 FLTFEGMEERIADT
+735 FLTFEGMEEKIADT

-758 MDGTSRTNN
+758 MDGTSKTNN
-767 VIITGN
+767 VIITGSA
-773 NKVGKTTLGLS
+773 KVGKTALGLS

-793 QRSGRKVAK
+793 KRKRRKVAK

-836 TLVDLMTVMKSYTE
+836 TLIDLMTVMKSYTE

-864 RILENMP
+864 RMLDNMP
-871 DLKQLF
+871 DLKDLF
-877 NNRLDIVEFEINDL
+877 NNRVDIMEFEINDL
-891 VKVAKAYAQ
+891 VKVAKAYAE

-908 IGTLALYAKIDDIN
+908 IGILALYAKIDDIS
-922 GRNQGMTFEEI
+922 GRNQGMTFEEV
-933 EEIIDD
+933 EEVIDD

-946 FTFGKLIGKLRKNKS
+946 FTIGKIIGKLKKNKL
-961 GMGILTEEDF
+961 GMGVLTEEDF

>member
-13 IKKLYSRKEYAA
+13 IRKLYSHKEYEA

-56 YGKAKEILL
+56 YSKAKEILL

-118 SKAKGEDTDVL
+118 AKAKGEDTDIL
-129 IRILEAYVDV
+129 ISILEAYVEV

-151 LYHEAGYVDKCV
+151 LYHDAGYEDKCV
-163 SMCDDIIL
+163 SMCDDIIV
-171 WFNNG
+171 WFNGG
-176 KYVEKALKLKQMHKA
+176 KYVEKAMKLKQLHKKA
-191 LTPEQQNKLDK
+191 SVQQEITVEKEIEKTPVIAVVPEE
-202 KDTKGIPNIS
+202 TK
-212 NTDTDK
+212 
-218 KNEKITEQIP
+218 
-228 DSDKMVRQPVND
+228 QPVSD

-254 QERTVHGVTG
+254 KERSVEGITG
-264 ILKGLDNLLEN
+264 ILKGLDNLMKETEEQEEV
-275 GKTDRIEPVKT
+275 KQQAEAVMKPEPVI
-286 EVQGKQTE
+286 QN
-294 PAEDFSVVEESV
+294 
-306 TEEREP
+306 
-312 VLAVRELSVQEKI
+312 LSVQEKI
-325 DAALAEDTDANAVNA
+325 DAALADDTDATAVND

-345 KAAEQAAIEA
+345 KAAEKAAYEA
-355 QKAAEVAQR
+355 QKAAEVAKR
-364 LAKEAQ
+364 LAREAQ
-370 LKAQAAEMA
+370 LKAQAAEKA
-379 ALHETMPEPEEDEE
+379 AMHEDISDSDMDDDDEEDEN
-393 EDIYA
+393 DIYT

-403 EISQQLEEDDEL
+403 EISRQMEEEDIL
-415 KGDVEIDSKD
+415 KGDVEIPPKD

-459 LQLEKTEQNVYDTA
+459 FQIEKTENNIYDTA

-478 LAMSMEKI
+478 LAVSMEKI
-486 MEIEASGVKEARNPF
+486 MDMESSNAEEARNPF
-501 EQKTEDTSEDFRQR
+501 EPNTEEAEVPQEEELQPEEFETEKAESADGSEVLQAVESAVEQAPVEEVTESAVSEETEIPKSGKTESVSGDI
-515 DMETLK
+515 
-521 EAEAE
+521 
-526 ENLLEPI
+526 NLE
-533 QETAEP
+533 
-539 ESIESVESTM
+539 
-549 PEDSEKP
+549 
-556 EQTEFLESVESRIE
+556 R
-570 ESEKTDAVQLDISN
+570 
-584 DPTKVIDRE
+584 TKVIDRE
-593 AINRALERQKELFSK
+593 AISRVLARQKEFFSK
-608 VSGEEDY
+608 VSMEEDI
-615 DLEVPME
+615 DLDEPME
-622 IDDQI
+622 INEQI

-636 LEEYER
+636 LTEYER
-642 RKDAARHTAQMA
+642 RKEETMNTAKMA
-654 AAIEAV
+654 EAIEAV
-660 KAEMEAEEQAMANQ
+660 KAEMAAEEQEVLNQKQAEPVVHIEVKQETEMVQKAEEPAVPEKATETAVPGKAN
-674 ELNADNHSEI
+674 D
-684 KSDDS
+684 
-689 DHSQPEANSDTVGT
+689 
-703 TENRKEEK
+703 
-711 SKEIDLQALN
+711 IDLHALSM
-721 KHKIPEAFSNMFGD
+721 HKIPEIFKNMFGD
-735 FLTFEGMEERIADT
+735 FLTFEGMEEKIADT

-758 MDGTSRTNN
+758 MDGTSKTNN
-767 VIITGN
+767 VIITGSA
-773 NKVGKTTLGLS
+773 KVGKTALGLS

-793 QRSGRKVAK
+793 KRKRRKVAK

-836 TLVDLMTVMKSYTE
+836 TLIDLMTVMKSYTE

-864 RILENMP
+864 RMLDNMP
-871 DLKQLF
+871 DLKDLF
-877 NNRLDIVEFEINDL
+877 NNRVDIMEFEINDL
-891 VKVAKAYAQ
+891 VKVAKAYAE

-908 IGTLALYAKIDDIN
+908 IGILALYAKIDDIS
-922 GRNQGMTFEEI
+922 GRNQGMTFEEV
-933 EEIIDD
+933 EEVIDD

-946 FTFGKLIGKLRKNKS
+946 FTIGKIIGKIKKNKL
-961 GMGILTEEDF
+961 GMGVLTEEDF
-971 L
+971 LLSCQTAGIIQ

>member
-13 IKKLYSRKEYAA
+13 IRKLYSHKEYEA

-56 YGKAKEILL
+56 YSKAKEILL

-118 SKAKGEDTDVL
+118 AKAKGEDTDIL
-129 IRILEAYVDV
+129 ISILEAYVEV

-151 LYHEAGYVDKCV
+151 LYHDAGYEDKCV
-163 SMCDDIIL
+163 SMCDDIIV
-171 WFNNG
+171 WFNGG
-176 KYVEKALKLKQMHKA
+176 KYVEKAMKLKQLHKKA
-191 LTPEQQNKLDK
+191 SVQQEITVEKEIEKTPVIAVVPEE
-202 KDTKGIPNIS
+202 TK
-212 NTDTDK
+212 
-218 KNEKITEQIP
+218 
-228 DSDKMVRQPVND
+228 QPVSD

-254 QERTVHGVTG
+254 KERSVEGITG
-264 ILKGLDNLLEN
+264 ILKGLDNLMKETEEQEEV
-275 GKTDRIEPVKT
+275 KQQAEAVMKPEPVI
-286 EVQGKQTE
+286 QN
-294 PAEDFSVVEESV
+294 
-306 TEEREP
+306 
-312 VLAVRELSVQEKI
+312 LSVQEKI
-325 DAALAEDTDANAVNA
+325 DAALADDTDATAVND

-345 KAAEQAAIEA
+345 KAAEKAAYEA
-355 QKAAEVAQR
+355 QKAAEVAKR
-364 LAKEAQ
+364 LAREAQ
-370 LKAQAAEMA
+370 LKAQAAEKA
-379 ALHETMPEPEEDEE
+379 AMHEDISDSDMDDDDEEDEN
-393 EDIYA
+393 DIYT

-403 EISQQLEEDDEL
+403 EISRQMEEEDIL
-415 KGDVEIDSKD
+415 KGDVEIPPKD

-459 LQLEKTEQNVYDTA
+459 FQIEKTENNIYDTA

-478 LAMSMEKI
+478 LAVSMEKI
-486 MEIEASGVKEARNPF
+486 MDMESSNAEEARNPF
-501 EQKTEDTSEDFRQR
+501 EPNTEEAEVPQEEELQPEEFETEKAESADGSEVLQAVESAVEQAPVEEVTESAVSEETEIPKSGKTESVSGDI
-515 DMETLK
+515 
-521 EAEAE
+521 
-526 ENLLEPI
+526 NLE
-533 QETAEP
+533 
-539 ESIESVESTM
+539 
-549 PEDSEKP
+549 
-556 EQTEFLESVESRIE
+556 R
-570 ESEKTDAVQLDISN
+570 
-584 DPTKVIDRE
+584 TKVIDRE
-593 AINRALERQKELFSK
+593 AISRVLARQKEFFSK
-608 VSGEEDY
+608 VPMEEDI
-615 DLEVPME
+615 DLDEPME
-622 IDDQI
+622 INEQI

-636 LEEYER
+636 LTEYER
-642 RKDAARHTAQMA
+642 RKEETMNTAKMA
-654 AAIEAV
+654 EAIEAV
-660 KAEMEAEEQAMANQ
+660 KAEMAAEEQEVLNQKQAEPVVHIEVKQETEMVQKAEEPAVPEKATETAVPGKAN
-674 ELNADNHSEI
+674 D
-684 KSDDS
+684 
-689 DHSQPEANSDTVGT
+689 
-703 TENRKEEK
+703 
-711 SKEIDLQALN
+711 IDLHALSM
-721 KHKIPEAFSNMFGD
+721 HKIPEIFKNMFGD
-735 FLTFEGMEERIADT
+735 FLTFEGMEEKIADT

-758 MDGTSRTNN
+758 MDGTSKTNN
-767 VIITGN
+767 VIITGSA
-773 NKVGKTTLGLS
+773 KVGKTALGLS

-793 QRSGRKVAK
+793 KRKRRKVAK

-836 TLVDLMTVMKSYTE
+836 TLIDLMTVMKSYTE

-864 RILENMP
+864 RMLDNMP
-871 DLKQLF
+871 DLKDLF
-877 NNRLDIVEFEINDL
+877 NNRVDIMEFEINDL
-891 VKVAKAYAQ
+891 VKVAKAYAE

-908 IGTLALYAKIDDIN
+908 IGILALYAKIDDIS
-922 GRNQGMTFEEI
+922 GRNQGMTFEEV
-933 EEIIDD
+933 EEVIDD

-946 FTFGKLIGKLRKNKS
+946 FTIGKIIGKLKKNKL
-961 GMGILTEEDF
+961 GMGVLTEEDF

>member
-13 IKKLYSRKEYAA
+13 IRKLYSHKEYEA

-56 YGKAKEILL
+56 YSKAKEILL

-118 SKAKGEDTDVL
+118 AKAKGEDTDIL
-129 IRILEAYVDV
+129 ISILEAYVEV

-151 LYHEAGYVDKCV
+151 LYHDAGYEDKCV
-163 SMCDDIIL
+163 SMCDDIIV
-171 WFNNG
+171 WFNGG
-176 KYVEKALKLKQMHKA
+176 KYVEKAMKLKQLHKKA
-191 LTPEQQNKLDK
+191 SVQQEITVEKEIEKTPVIAVVPEE
-202 KDTKGIPNIS
+202 TK
-212 NTDTDK
+212 
-218 KNEKITEQIP
+218 
-228 DSDKMVRQPVND
+228 QPVSD

-254 QERTVHGVTG
+254 KERSVEGITG
-264 ILKGLDNLLEN
+264 ILKGLDNLMKETEEQEEV
-275 GKTDRIEPVKT
+275 KQQAEAVMKPEPVI
-286 EVQGKQTE
+286 QN
-294 PAEDFSVVEESV
+294 
-306 TEEREP
+306 
-312 VLAVRELSVQEKI
+312 LSVQEKI
-325 DAALAEDTDANAVNA
+325 DAALADDTDATAVND

-345 KAAEQAAIEA
+345 KAAEKAAYEA
-355 QKAAEVAQR
+355 QKAAEVAKR
-364 LAKEAQ
+364 LAREAQ
-370 LKAQAAEMA
+370 LKAQAAEKA
-379 ALHETMPEPEEDEE
+379 AMHEDISDSDMDDDDEEDEN
-393 EDIYA
+393 DIYT

-403 EISQQLEEDDEL
+403 EISRQMEEEDIL
-415 KGDVEIDSKD
+415 KGDVEIPPKD

-459 LQLEKTEQNVYDTA
+459 FQIEKTENNIYDTA

-478 LAMSMEKI
+478 LAVSMEKI
-486 MEIEASGVKEARNPF
+486 MDMESSNAEEARNPF
-501 EQKTEDTSEDFRQR
+501 EPNTE
-515 DMETLK
+515 
-521 EAEAE
+521 EAEVPQE
-526 ENLLEPI
+526 EELQP
-533 QETAEP
+533 
-539 ESIESVESTM
+539 
-549 PEDSEKP
+549 
-556 EQTEFLESVESRIE
+556 E
-570 ESEKTDAVQLDISN
+570 ESETEKAESADGSEVLQAVESAVEQAPVEEVTESAVSEETEIPKSGKTESVSGDIN
-584 DPTKVIDRE
+584 LERTKVIDRE
-593 AINRALERQKELFSK
+593 AISRVLARQKEFFSK
-608 VSGEEDY
+608 VSMEEDI
-615 DLEVPME
+615 DLDEPME
-622 IDDQI
+622 INEQI

-636 LEEYER
+636 LTEYER
-642 RKDAARHTAQMA
+642 RKEETMNTAKMA
-654 AAIEAV
+654 EAIEAV
-660 KAEMEAEEQAMANQ
+660 KAEMAAEEQEVLNQKQAEPVVHIEVKQETEMVQKAEEPAVPEKATETAVPGKAN
-674 ELNADNHSEI
+674 
-684 KSDDS
+684 
-689 DHSQPEANSDTVGT
+689 
-703 TENRKEEK
+703 
-711 SKEIDLQALN
+711 DLDLHALSM
-721 KHKIPEAFSNMFGD
+721 HKIPEIFKNMFGD
-735 FLTFEGMEERIADT
+735 FLTFEGMEEKIADT

-758 MDGTSRTNN
+758 MDGTSKTNN
-767 VIITGN
+767 VIITGSA
-773 NKVGKTTLGLS
+773 KVGKTALGLS

-793 QRSGRKVAK
+793 KRKRRKVAK

-836 TLVDLMTVMKSYTE
+836 TLIDLMTVMKSYTE

-864 RILENMP
+864 RMLDNMP
-871 DLKQLF
+871 DLKDLF
-877 NNRLDIVEFEINDL
+877 NNRVDIMEFEINDL
-891 VKVAKAYAQ
+891 VKVAKAYAE

-908 IGTLALYAKIDDIN
+908 IGILALYAKIDDIS
-922 GRNQGMTFEEI
+922 GRNQGMTFEEV
-933 EEIIDD
+933 EEVIDD

-946 FTFGKLIGKLRKNKS
+946 FTIGKIIGKLKKNKL
-961 GMGILTEEDF
+961 GMGVLTEEDF

>member
-13 IKKLYSRKEYAA
+13 IRKLYSHKEYEA

-56 YGKAKEILL
+56 YSKAKEILL

-118 SKAKGEDTDVL
+118 AKAKGEDTDIL
-129 IRILEAYVDV
+129 ISILEAYVEV

-151 LYHEAGYVDKCV
+151 LYHDAGYVDKCV
-163 SMCDDIIL
+163 SMCDDIIV
-171 WFNNG
+171 WFNGG
-176 KYVEKALKLKQMHKA
+176 KYVEKAMKLKMLHKK
-191 LTPEQQNKLDK
+191 TTVQPQVSVEKVNENTSVTDEVPEESK
-202 KDTKGIPNIS
+202 
-212 NTDTDK
+212 
-218 KNEKITEQIP
+218 
-228 DSDKMVRQPVND
+228 QPVSD

-246 ILKGNIRE
+246 ILKGSIRE
-254 QERTVHGVTG
+254 KERTVEGITG
-264 ILKGLDNLLEN
+264 ILKGLDNLM
-275 GKTDRIEPVKT
+275 
-286 EVQGKQTE
+286 
-294 PAEDFSVVEESV
+294 EESGGPEAAEQQEKAV
-306 TEEREP
+306 VAPEEQD
-312 VLAVRELSVQEKI
+312 LSVQEKI
-325 DAALAEDTDANAVNA
+325 DAALADDTDANAVNA

-345 KAAEQAAIEA
+345 KAAEKAAYEA
-355 QKAAEVAQR
+355 QKAAEVAKR
-364 LAKEAQ
+364 LARDAQ
-370 LKAQAAEMA
+370 LKAQAAEKA
-379 ALHETMPEPEEDEE
+379 TIYENISESDIDVDDEE
-393 EDIYA
+393 NEDDIYA

-403 EISQQLEEDDEL
+403 EISRQMEEEDIL
-415 KGDVEIDSKD
+415 KGTAEIVPKD

-459 LQLEKTEQNVYDTA
+459 FQIKKPENNIYDTA

-478 LAMSMEKI
+478 LAVSMEKI
-486 MEIEASGVKEARNPF
+486 MDMESLKPEEARNPF
-501 EQKTEDTSEDFRQR
+501 EP
-515 DMETLK
+515 
-521 EAEAE
+521 
-526 ENLLEPI
+526 N
-533 QETAEP
+533 TAEP
-539 ESIESVESTM
+539 TEPKAEELQTEEPGTVKAESADDIQQQTVEQEGRKS
-549 PEDSEKP
+549 DVP
-556 EQTEFLESVESRIE
+556 EQTLVEEVTESAV
-570 ESEKTDAVQLDISN
+570 SEKTDIPKSRETDISSGDIN
-584 DPTKVIDRE
+584 LERTKVIDRE
-593 AINRALERQKELFSK
+593 AISRVLARQKELFSK
-608 VSGEEDY
+608 VSMEEDV
-615 DLEVPME
+615 DLDDPME
-622 IDDQI
+622 INEQI

-636 LEEYER
+636 LTEYER
-642 RKDAARHTAQMA
+642 RKEETMNTAKMA
-654 AAIEAV
+654 EAIEAV
-660 KAEMEAEEQAMANQ
+660 KAEMAAEEEEA
-674 ELNADNHSEI
+674 LNEKQQTGPVVYNDE
-684 KSDDS
+684 KQDTV
-689 DHSQPEANSDTVGT
+689 PEAAGPAVA
-703 TENRKEEK
+703 RK
-711 SKEIDLQALN
+711 SKELDLQSLSV
-721 KHKIPEAFSNMFGD
+721 HKIPEIFKNMFGD
-735 FLTFEGMEERIADT
+735 FLTFEGMEEKIADT

-758 MDGTSRTNN
+758 MDGTSKSNN
-767 VIITGN
+767 VIITGSA
-773 NKVGKTTLGLS
+773 KVGKTALGLS

-793 QRSGRKVAK
+793 KRKRRKVAK

-836 TLVDLMTVMKSYTE
+836 TLTDLMTVMKSYTE

-864 RILENMP
+864 RMLDNTPE
-871 DLKQLF
+871 LKELF
-877 NNRLDIVEFEINDL
+877 NNRVDIMEFGINDL
-891 VKVAKAYAQ
+891 VKVAKAYAE

-908 IGTLALYAKIDDIN
+908 IGILALYAKIDDIS
-922 GRNQGMTFEEI
+922 GRNQGMTFEEV
-933 EEIIDD
+933 EEVIDD

-946 FTFGKLIGKLRKNKS
+946 FTIGKFIGKLKKNKL
-961 GMGILTEEDF
+961 GMGVLTEEDF

>member
-13 IKKLYSRKEYAA
+13 IRKLYSHKEYEA

-56 YGKAKEILL
+56 YSKAKEILL

-118 SKAKGEDTDVL
+118 AKAKGEDTDIL
-129 IRILEAYVDV
+129 ISILEAYVEV

-151 LYHEAGYVDKCV
+151 LYHDAGYEDKCV
-163 SMCDDIIL
+163 SMCDDIIV
-171 WFNNG
+171 WFNGG
-176 KYVEKALKLKQMHKA
+176 KYVEKAMKLKQLHKKA
-191 LTPEQQNKLDK
+191 SVQQEITVEKEIEKTPVIAVVPEE
-202 KDTKGIPNIS
+202 TK
-212 NTDTDK
+212 
-218 KNEKITEQIP
+218 
-228 DSDKMVRQPVND
+228 QPVSD

-246 ILKGNIRE
+246 SVKGNIRE
-254 QERTVHGVTG
+254 KERSVEGITG
-264 ILKGLDNLLEN
+264 ILKGLDNLMKETEEQEEV
-275 GKTDRIEPVKT
+275 KQQAEAVMKPEPVI
-286 EVQGKQTE
+286 QN
-294 PAEDFSVVEESV
+294 
-306 TEEREP
+306 
-312 VLAVRELSVQEKI
+312 LSVQEKI
-325 DAALAEDTDANAVNA
+325 DAALADDTDATAVND

-345 KAAEQAAIEA
+345 KAAEKAAYEA
-355 QKAAEVAQR
+355 QKAAEVAKR
-364 LAKEAQ
+364 LAREAQ
-370 LKAQAAEMA
+370 LKAQAAEKA
-379 ALHETMPEPEEDEE
+379 AMHEDISDSDMDDDDEEDEN
-393 EDIYA
+393 DIYT

-403 EISQQLEEDDEL
+403 EISRQMEEEDIL
-415 KGDVEIDSKD
+415 KGDVEIPPKD

-459 LQLEKTEQNVYDTA
+459 FQIEKTENNIYDTA

-478 LAMSMEKI
+478 LAVSMEKI
-486 MEIEASGVKEARNPF
+486 MDMESSNAEEARNPF
-501 EQKTEDTSEDFRQR
+501 EPNTEEAEVPQEEELQPEEFETEKAESADGSEVLQAVESAVEQAPVEEVTESAVSEETEIPKSGKTESVSGDI
-515 DMETLK
+515 
-521 EAEAE
+521 
-526 ENLLEPI
+526 NLE
-533 QETAEP
+533 
-539 ESIESVESTM
+539 
-549 PEDSEKP
+549 
-556 EQTEFLESVESRIE
+556 R
-570 ESEKTDAVQLDISN
+570 
-584 DPTKVIDRE
+584 TKVIDRE
-593 AINRALERQKELFSK
+593 AISRVLARQKEFFSK
-608 VSGEEDY
+608 VSMEEDI
-615 DLEVPME
+615 DLDEPME
-622 IDDQI
+622 INEQI

-636 LEEYER
+636 LTEYER
-642 RKDAARHTAQMA
+642 RKEETMNTAKMA
-654 AAIEAV
+654 EAIEAV
-660 KAEMEAEEQAMANQ
+660 KAEMAAEEQEVLNQKQAEPVVHIEVKQETEMVQKAEEPAVPEKATETAVPGKAN
-674 ELNADNHSEI
+674 D
-684 KSDDS
+684 
-689 DHSQPEANSDTVGT
+689 
-703 TENRKEEK
+703 
-711 SKEIDLQALN
+711 IDLHALSM
-721 KHKIPEAFSNMFGD
+721 HKIPEIFKNMFGD
-735 FLTFEGMEERIADT
+735 FLTFEGMEEKIADT

-758 MDGTSRTNN
+758 MDGTSKTNN
-767 VIITGN
+767 VIITGSA
-773 NKVGKTTLGLS
+773 KVGKTALGLS

-793 QRSGRKVAK
+793 KRKRRKVAK

-836 TLVDLMTVMKSYTE
+836 TLIDLMTVMKSYTE

-864 RILENMP
+864 RMLDNMP
-871 DLKQLF
+871 DLKDLF
-877 NNRLDIVEFEINDL
+877 NNRVDIMEFEINDL
-891 VKVAKAYAQ
+891 VKVAKAYAE

-908 IGTLALYAKIDDIN
+908 IGILALYAKIDDIS
-922 GRNQGMTFEEI
+922 GRNQGMTFEEV
-933 EEIIDD
+933 EEVIDD

-946 FTFGKLIGKLRKNKS
+946 FTIGKIIGKLKKNKL
-961 GMGILTEEDF
+961 GMGVLTEEDF

>member
-13 IKKLYSRKEYAA
+13 IRKLYSHKEYEA

-56 YGKAKEILL
+56 YSKAKEILL

-118 SKAKGEDTDVL
+118 AKAKGEDTDIL
-129 IRILEAYVDV
+129 ISILEAYVEV

-151 LYHEAGYVDKCV
+151 LYHDAGYEDKCV
-163 SMCDDIIL
+163 SMCDDIIV
-171 WFNNG
+171 WFNGG
-176 KYVEKALKLKQMHKA
+176 KYVEKAMKLKQLHKKA
-191 LTPEQQNKLDK
+191 SVQQEITVEKEIEKTPVIAVVPEE
-202 KDTKGIPNIS
+202 TK
-212 NTDTDK
+212 
-218 KNEKITEQIP
+218 
-228 DSDKMVRQPVND
+228 QPVSD

-254 QERTVHGVTG
+254 KERSVEGITG
-264 ILKGLDNLLEN
+264 ILKGLDNLMKETEEQEEV
-275 GKTDRIEPVKT
+275 KQQAEAVMKPEPVI
-286 EVQGKQTE
+286 QN
-294 PAEDFSVVEESV
+294 
-306 TEEREP
+306 
-312 VLAVRELSVQEKI
+312 LSVQEKI
-325 DAALAEDTDANAVNA
+325 DAALADDTDATAVND

-345 KAAEQAAIEA
+345 KAAEKAAYEA
-355 QKAAEVAQR
+355 QKAAEVAKR
-364 LAKEAQ
+364 LAREAQ
-370 LKAQAAEMA
+370 LKAQAAEKA
-379 ALHETMPEPEEDEE
+379 AMHEDISDSDMDDDDEEDEN
-393 EDIYA
+393 DIYT

-403 EISQQLEEDDEL
+403 EISRQMEEEDIL
-415 KGDVEIDSKD
+415 KGDVEIPPKD

-459 LQLEKTEQNVYDTA
+459 FQIEKTENNIYDTA

-478 LAMSMEKI
+478 LAVSMEKI
-486 MEIEASGVKEARNPF
+486 MDMESSNAEEARNPF
-501 EQKTEDTSEDFRQR
+501 EPNTEEAEVPQEEELQPEEFETEKAESADGSEVLQAVESAVEQAPVEEVTESAVSEETEIPKSGKTESVSGDI
-515 DMETLK
+515 
-521 EAEAE
+521 
-526 ENLLEPI
+526 NLE
-533 QETAEP
+533 
-539 ESIESVESTM
+539 
-549 PEDSEKP
+549 
-556 EQTEFLESVESRIE
+556 R
-570 ESEKTDAVQLDISN
+570 
-584 DPTKVIDRE
+584 TKVIDRE
-593 AINRALERQKELFSK
+593 AISRVLARQKEFFSK
-608 VSGEEDY
+608 VSMEEDI
-615 DLEVPME
+615 DLDEPME
-622 IDDQI
+622 INEQI

-636 LEEYER
+636 LTEYER
-642 RKDAARHTAQMA
+642 RKEETMNTAKMA
-654 AAIEAV
+654 EAIEAV
-660 KAEMEAEEQAMANQ
+660 KAEMAAEEQEVLNQKQAEPVVHIEVKQETEMVQKAEEPAVPEKATETAVPGKAN
-674 ELNADNHSEI
+674 D
-684 KSDDS
+684 
-689 DHSQPEANSDTVGT
+689 
-703 TENRKEEK
+703 
-711 SKEIDLQALN
+711 IDLHALSM
-721 KHKIPEAFSNMFGD
+721 HKIPEIFKNMFGD
-735 FLTFEGMEERIADT
+735 FLTFEGMEEKIADT

-758 MDGTSRTNN
+758 MDGTSKTNN
-767 VIITGN
+767 VIITGSA
-773 NKVGKTTLGLS
+773 KVGKTALGLS

-793 QRSGRKVAK
+793 KRKRRKVAK

-836 TLVDLMTVMKSYTE
+836 TLIDLMTVMKSYTE

-864 RILENMP
+864 RMLDNMP
-871 DLKQLF
+871 DLKDLF
-877 NNRLDIVEFEINDL
+877 NNRVDIMEFEINDL
-891 VKVAKAYAQ
+891 VKVAKAYAE

-908 IGTLALYAKIDDIN
+908 IGILSLYAKIDDIS
-922 GRNQGMTFEEI
+922 GRNQGMTFEEV
-933 EEIIDD
+933 EEVIDD

-946 FTFGKLIGKLRKNKS
+946 FTIGKIIGKLKKNKL
-961 GMGILTEEDF
+961 GMGVLTEEDF

>member
-13 IKKLYSRKEYAA
+13 IRKLYSHKEYEA

-56 YGKAKEILL
+56 YSKAKEILL

-118 SKAKGEDTDVL
+118 AKAKGEDTDIL
-129 IRILEAYVDV
+129 ISILEAYVEV

-151 LYHEAGYVDKCV
+151 LYHDAGYEDKCV
-163 SMCDDIIL
+163 SMCDDIIV
-171 WFNNG
+171 WFNGG
-176 KYVEKALKLKQMHKA
+176 KYVEKAMKLKQLHKKA
-191 LTPEQQNKLDK
+191 SVQQEITVEKEIEKTPVIAVVPEE
-202 KDTKGIPNIS
+202 TK
-212 NTDTDK
+212 
-218 KNEKITEQIP
+218 
-228 DSDKMVRQPVND
+228 QPVSD

-254 QERTVHGVTG
+254 KERSVEGITG
-264 ILKGLDNLLEN
+264 ILKGLDNLMKETEEQEEV
-275 GKTDRIEPVKT
+275 KQQAEAVMKPEPVI
-286 EVQGKQTE
+286 QN
-294 PAEDFSVVEESV
+294 
-306 TEEREP
+306 
-312 VLAVRELSVQEKI
+312 LSVQEKI
-325 DAALAEDTDANAVNA
+325 DAALADDTDATAVND

-345 KAAEQAAIEA
+345 KAAEKAAYEA
-355 QKAAEVAQR
+355 QKAAEVAKR
-364 LAKEAQ
+364 LAREAQ
-370 LKAQAAEMA
+370 LKAQAAEKA
-379 ALHETMPEPEEDEE
+379 AMHEDISDSDMDDDDEEDEN
-393 EDIYA
+393 DIYT

-403 EISQQLEEDDEL
+403 EISRQMEEEDIL
-415 KGDVEIDSKD
+415 KGDVEIPPKD

-459 LQLEKTEQNVYDTA
+459 FQIEKTENNIYDTA

-478 LAMSMEKI
+478 LAVSMEKI
-486 MEIEASGVKEARNPF
+486 MDMESSNAEEARNPF
-501 EQKTEDTSEDFRQR
+501 EPNTE
-515 DMETLK
+515 
-521 EAEAE
+521 EAEVPQE
-526 ENLLEPI
+526 EELQP
-533 QETAEP
+533 
-539 ESIESVESTM
+539 
-549 PEDSEKP
+549 
-556 EQTEFLESVESRIE
+556 E
-570 ESEKTDAVQLDISN
+570 ESETEKAESADGSEVLQAVESAVEQALVEEVTESAVSEETEIPKSGKTESVSGDIN
-584 DPTKVIDRE
+584 LERTKVIDRE
-593 AINRALERQKELFSK
+593 AISRVLARQKEFFSK
-608 VSGEEDY
+608 VSMEEDI
-615 DLEVPME
+615 DLDEPME
-622 IDDQI
+622 INEQI

-636 LEEYER
+636 LTEYER
-642 RKDAARHTAQMA
+642 RKEETMNTAKMA
-654 AAIEAV
+654 EAIEAV
-660 KAEMEAEEQAMANQ
+660 KAEMAAEEQEVLNQKQAEPVVHIEVKQETEMVQKAEEPAVPEKATETAVPGKAN
-674 ELNADNHSEI
+674 D
-684 KSDDS
+684 
-689 DHSQPEANSDTVGT
+689 
-703 TENRKEEK
+703 
-711 SKEIDLQALN
+711 IDLHALSM
-721 KHKIPEAFSNMFGD
+721 HKIPEIFKNMFGD
-735 FLTFEGMEERIADT
+735 FLTFEGMEEKIADT

-758 MDGTSRTNN
+758 MDGTSKTNN
-767 VIITGN
+767 VIITGSA
-773 NKVGKTTLGLS
+773 KVGKTALGLS

-793 QRSGRKVAK
+793 KRKRRKVAK

-836 TLVDLMTVMKSYTE
+836 TLIDLMTVMKSYTE

-864 RILENMP
+864 RMLDNMP
-871 DLKQLF
+871 DLKDLF
-877 NNRLDIVEFEINDL
+877 NNRVDIMEFEINDL
-891 VKVAKAYAQ
+891 VKVAKAYAE

-908 IGTLALYAKIDDIN
+908 IGILALYAKIDDIS
-922 GRNQGMTFEEI
+922 GRNQGMTFEEV
-933 EEIIDD
+933 EEVIDD

-946 FTFGKLIGKLRKNKS
+946 FTIGKIIGKLKKNKL
-961 GMGILTEEDF
+961 GMGVLTEEDF

>member
-13 IKKLYSRKEYAA
+13 IRKLYSHKEYEA

-56 YGKAKEILL
+56 YSKAKEILL

-118 SKAKGEDTDVL
+118 AKAKGEDTDIL
-129 IRILEAYVDV
+129 ISILEAYVEV

-151 LYHEAGYVDKCV
+151 LYHDAGYEDKCV
-163 SMCDDIIL
+163 SMCDDIIV
-171 WFNNG
+171 WFNGG
-176 KYVEKALKLKQMHKA
+176 KYVEKAMKLKQLHKKA
-191 LTPEQQNKLDK
+191 SVQQEITVEKEIEKTPVIAVVPEE
-202 KDTKGIPNIS
+202 TK
-212 NTDTDK
+212 
-218 KNEKITEQIP
+218 
-228 DSDKMVRQPVND
+228 QPVSD

-254 QERTVHGVTG
+254 KERSVEGITG
-264 ILKGLDNLLEN
+264 ILKGLDNLMKETEEQEEV
-275 GKTDRIEPVKT
+275 KQQAEAVMKPEPVI
-286 EVQGKQTE
+286 QN
-294 PAEDFSVVEESV
+294 
-306 TEEREP
+306 
-312 VLAVRELSVQEKI
+312 LSVQEKI
-325 DAALAEDTDANAVNA
+325 DAALADDTDATAVND

-345 KAAEQAAIEA
+345 KAAEKAAYEA
-355 QKAAEVAQR
+355 QKAAEVAKR
-364 LAKEAQ
+364 LAREAQ
-370 LKAQAAEMA
+370 LKAQAAEKA
-379 ALHETMPEPEEDEE
+379 AMHEDISDSDMDDDDEEDEN
-393 EDIYA
+393 DIYT

-403 EISQQLEEDDEL
+403 EISRQMEEEDIL
-415 KGDVEIDSKD
+415 KGDVEIPPKD

-459 LQLEKTEQNVYDTA
+459 FQIEKTENNIYDTA

-478 LAMSMEKI
+478 LAVSMEKI
-486 MEIEASGVKEARNPF
+486 MDMESSNAEEARNPF
-501 EQKTEDTSEDFRQR
+501 EPNTEEAEVPQEEELQPEEFETEKAESADGSEVLQAVESAVEQAPVEEVTESAVSEETEIPKSGKTESVSGDI
-515 DMETLK
+515 
-521 EAEAE
+521 
-526 ENLLEPI
+526 NLE
-533 QETAEP
+533 
-539 ESIESVESTM
+539 
-549 PEDSEKP
+549 
-556 EQTEFLESVESRIE
+556 R
-570 ESEKTDAVQLDISN
+570 
-584 DPTKVIDRE
+584 TKVIDRE
-593 AINRALERQKELFSK
+593 AISRVLARQKEFFSK
-608 VSGEEDY
+608 VSMEEDI
-615 DLEVPME
+615 DLDEPME
-622 IDDQI
+622 INEQI

-636 LEEYER
+636 LTEYER
-642 RKDAARHTAQMA
+642 RKEETMNTAKMA
-654 AAIEAV
+654 EAIEAV
-660 KAEMEAEEQAMANQ
+660 KAEMAAEEQEVLNQKQAEPVVHIEVKQETEMVQKAEEPAVPEKATETAVPGKAN
-674 ELNADNHSEI
+674 D
-684 KSDDS
+684 
-689 DHSQPEANSDTVGT
+689 
-703 TENRKEEK
+703 
-711 SKEIDLQALN
+711 IDLHALSM
-721 KHKIPEAFSNMFGD
+721 HKIPEIFKNMFGD
-735 FLTFEGMEERIADT
+735 FLTFEGMEEKIADT

-758 MDGTSRTNN
+758 MDGTSKTNN
-767 VIITGN
+767 VIITGSA
-773 NKVGKTTLGLS
+773 KVGKTALGLS

-793 QRSGRKVAK
+793 NRKRRKVAK

-836 TLVDLMTVMKSYTE
+836 TLIDLMTVMKSYTE

-864 RILENMP
+864 RMLDNMP
-871 DLKQLF
+871 DLKDLF
-877 NNRLDIVEFEINDL
+877 NNRVDIMEFEINDL
-891 VKVAKAYAQ
+891 VKVAKAYAE

-908 IGTLALYAKIDDIN
+908 IGILALYAKIDDIS
-922 GRNQGMTFEEI
+922 GRNQGMTFEEV
-933 EEIIDD
+933 EEVIDD

-946 FTFGKLIGKLRKNKS
+946 FTIGKIIGKLKKNKL
-961 GMGILTEEDF
+961 GMGVLTEEDF